1 MAKKKDV
8 TTDNEIFVAQKL
20 AEDELNIN
28 EINKPLEMLDF
39 KSFDNNKD
47 LLDYQQQA
55 LINAFRMLV
64 AYFRDFKENKKEFYA
79 FYQKHYSFAHCDF
92 AKKKLNPLLKS
103 HFKVE
108 NHCVS
113 FENFINRL
121 AFYMATGSGK
131 TIVIIKLVELL
142 SVAIRMGLIPKKNIM
157 FFSANEHLIKQFEKE
172 IEKYNR
178 NKDYF
183 KQIDFK
189 NLKSVTNKDFHH
201 APKNSFIEKIALFY
215 YRADLMSDEESKENL
230 LNYKDYWDN
239 GENYVILDEAHKGNK
254 TESKRQAI
262 FSLLS
267 LKGFLFN
274 FSATFTE
281 ESDLITAVYNL
292 SVGEW
297 VKLGYGKESVLLKKN
312 NLNAFKELKD
322 LNDRE
327 KEIALLKAL
336 LLLGMQKRHQTEG
349 YFYDPLMLVFT
360 HSVNVKNSDAEI
372 FFKTLARVIENDDG
386 SDFLK
391 AKDDLLE
398 ELKNPEFLFSDDKDK
413 GYKVNVFKESLKSMD
428 FKGLKEEVFY
438 ASNGHIEVIIN
449 PKNNQEIAFK
459 LNTSDKVFCLIRIG
473 DITEW
478 ICEKLKSVKVVSK
491 NLSFKEESYFSQI
504 DKSSI
509 NILVGSRTFDTG
521 WDSTRPSVIL
531 FLNIGLDDDAKKLVK
546 QSFGRGVRIESVK
559 NQRQRLAYLDIDEAI
574 KKDLKPNAAMLETL
588 FVIPT
593 NHASLEAI
601 LKIQKESENK
611 GENRGSW
618 REIKLEKTPIKHA
631 LFVPC
636 YRKEQTNALKISPSA
651 SFKMSEKNFKDLK
664 EYFHLMSEK
673 HFILKHEIY
682 DPKDYTLLKEM
693 IQTAHF
699 KKVPTWHYKD
709 LDHMISEIKG
719 KKGYTLLKDL
729 IQTAHFK
736 KVSTWHYKDLDHMI
750 SEIKGKLYP
759 NQKVPKDEFNALD
772 SEKIV
777 HFKRIKVRADKKEE
791 LIQTIQEVKEY
802 APLDKETLRIKIAQ
816 GEIDPYDTEKHKQDK
831 TFKVDEAELLK
842 LKEHYYTPLIKA
854 KNCDWLKHVVKVE
867 SESDFLEELLKIVE
881 TLQENYDFW
890 AFSKIDE
897 HLDNLFIP
905 YFNNA
910 AERKFFPDFIFW
922 LQKGGTQII
931 CFIDPK
937 GSKHTDYEHK
947 ADAYQL
953 FKDKIFNPKN
963 DPNLKIKVVLKF
975 YGDKDDV
982 GERYRD
988 DWIKE
993 GELKDFFL
1001 KQLA

>member
-1 MAKKKDV
+1 MAKKKQEV
-8 TTDNEIFVAQKL
+8 RNNEIFVAQKL
-20 AEDELNIN
+20 AEEELNIN
-28 EINKPLEMLDF
+28 EINEPLEMLDF
-39 KSFDNNKD
+39 KSFDNDKE

-55 LINAFRMLV
+55 LINAFRVLV

-79 FYQKHYSFAHCDF
+79 FYQKHYSFANCDF
-92 AKKKLNPLLKS
+92 AKKKLNHLLKS
-103 HFKVE
+103 YFKVE
-108 NHCVS
+108 NHCVR

-142 SVAIRMGLIPKKNIM
+142 SVAMGMGLIPKKNIM

-178 NKDYF
+178 NKDYS

-189 NLKSVTNKDFHH
+189 NLKSVKNKDFYHS
-201 APKNSFIEKIALFY
+201 PKDSLMKKIALFY

-230 LNYKDYWDN
+230 LNYKDCWDN

-312 NLNAFKELKD
+312 NLSAFKELKD

-336 LLLGMQKRHQTEG
+336 LLLGMQKRYKTEG
-349 YFYDPLMLVFT
+349 YFHDPLMLVFT
-360 HSVNVKNSDAEI
+360 HSVNVENSDAEI
-372 FFKTLARVIENDDG
+372 FFKTLARVIENDDE

-398 ELKNPEFLFSDDKDK
+398 ELKEPEFLFSDGKDQN
-413 GYKVNVFKESLKSMD
+413 YKIEIFKESLKGMD
-428 FKGLKEEVFY
+428 FKGLKEKVFY
-438 ASNGHIEVIIN
+438 ASSGHIEVIIN

-478 ICEKLKSVKVVSK
+478 IHEKLKSVKVVSK

-509 NILVGSRTFDTG
+509 NILVGSRAFDTG

-574 KKDLKPNAAMLETL
+574 KEDLKPNAAMLETL

-601 LKIQKESENK
+601 LKFQKESENG

-651 SFKMSEKNFKDLK
+651 SFKMSEENFKDLK

-682 DPKDYTLLKEM
+682 NPKDYELLKEM
-693 IQTAHF
+693 IQ
-699 KKVPTWHYKD
+699 K
-709 LDHMISEIKG
+709 E
-719 KKGYTLLKDL
+719 
-729 IQTAHFK
+729 HFK
-736 KVSTWHYKDLDHMI
+736 KVSTWHYKDLDYMI

-772 SEKIV
+772 NEKIV
-777 HFKRIKVRADKKEE
+777 HFKRIKVKASKKEA
-791 LIQTIQEVKEY
+791 LMKTIQEVKEY
-802 APLDKETLRIKIAQ
+802 APLDKETLRKKIAQ

-854 KNCDWLKHVVKVE
+854 KNCDWLKHVVKVK
-867 SESDFLEELLKIVE
+867 SESDFLEELLKITE
-881 TLQENYDFW
+881 TLQDNYDFW

-905 YFNNA
+905 YIDNA
-910 AERKFFPDFIFW
+910 TERRFFPDFIFW

-953 FKDKIFNPKN
+953 FEDKVFNPKD

-988 DWIKE
+988 LWIEKGKLE
-993 GELKDFFL
+993 HFFLDLKDWPDFIERG
-1001 KQLA
+1001 

>member
-1 MAKKKDV
+1 MAKKKDL
-8 TTDNEIFVAQKL
+8 TSYNEIFVAQKL
-20 AEDELNIN
+20 AEDELNTN
-28 EINKPLEMLDF
+28 EINEPLERLDF
-39 KSFDNNKD
+39 KSFDSNKE

-64 AYFRDFKENKKEFYA
+64 AYFRDFKGSKKEFYA
-79 FYQKHYSFAHCDF
+79 FYQKHYSFANCDF
-92 AKKKLNPLLKS
+92 THKKLNPLLKS

-108 NHCVS
+108 NKCVS

-157 FFSANEHLIKQFEKE
+157 FFSANENLIKQFEKE

-178 NKDYF
+178 GKDF
-183 KQIDFK
+183 SKQIDFK
-189 NLKSVTNKDFHH
+189 NLKKVTHKDFHR
-201 APKNSFIEKIALFY
+201 APKGFFEKITLFY
-215 YRADLMSDEESKENL
+215 YRADLMNDEESKENL

-254 TESKRQAI
+254 SESKRQAI

-281 ESDLITAVYNL
+281 ESDLITSVYNL

-312 NLNAFKELKD
+312 NLNAFKDLKD

-336 LLLGMQKRHQTEG
+336 LLLGMQKRYKTEG
-349 YFYDPLMLVFT
+349 YFHDPLMLVFT

-386 SDFLK
+386 NDFLK
-391 AKDDLLE
+391 AKEDLLE
-398 ELKNPEFLFSDDKDK
+398 EIKDPEFLFSDDKDQD
-413 GYKVNVFKESLKSMD
+413 YKVKVFKEGLKSMD

-438 ASNGHIEVIIN
+438 ANSGHIEVIIN

-459 LNTSDKVFCLIRIG
+459 LNTSDKVFCLIKIG

-504 DKSSI
+504 DRSSI
-509 NILVGSRTFDTG
+509 NILVGSRTFETG

-574 KKDLKPNAAMLETL
+574 KEKLKPNAAMLETL

-601 LKIQKESENK
+601 LKFQKESENK

-618 REIKLEKTPIKHA
+618 REIKLEKTRIEHA

-636 YRKEQTNALKISPSA
+636 YRKKQTNALKISPSA

-699 KKVPTWHYKD
+699 KKV
-709 LDHMISEIKG
+709 
-719 KKGYTLLKDL
+719 
-729 IQTAHFK
+729 
-736 KVSTWHYKDLDHMI
+736 STWHYKDLDYMI

-772 SEKIV
+772 NEKIV
-777 HFKRIKVRADKKEE
+777 HFKRVKVRADKKEK

-802 APLDKETLRIKIAQ
+802 APLDKETLIKKIAQ

-831 TFKVDEAELLK
+831 TFEVDGAELLK

-854 KNCDWLKHVVKVE
+854 KNCDWLKHVVKVK
-867 SESDFLEELLKIVE
+867 SEIDFLQELQDQETTK
-881 TLQENYDFW
+881 TLQANYDFW

-905 YFNNA
+905 YINNV
-910 AERKFFPDFIFW
+910 AERRFFPDFIFW
-922 LQKGGTQII
+922 LQKGDTQII

-937 GSKHTDYEHK
+937 GITYADYEHK
-947 ADAYQL
+947 ADAYKL

-963 DPNLKIKVVLKF
+963 DPHFKIKKIKVVLKF
-975 YGDKDDV
+975 YGDKDRV
-982 GERYRD
+982 GDNYRD
-988 DWIKE
+988 YWIQK
-993 GELKDFFL
+993 GKLNDFFL
-1001 KQLA
+1001 TLRD

>member
-1 MAKKKDV
+1 MAKKKDL
-8 TTDNEIFVAQKL
+8 TSHNEIFVVQKL
-20 AEDELNIN
+20 AEDELNTN
-28 EINKPLEMLDF
+28 EINEPLERLDF
-39 KSFDNNKD
+39 KSFDSNKE

-64 AYFRDFKENKKEFYA
+64 AYFRDFKGSKKEFYA
-79 FYQKHYSFAHCDF
+79 FYQKHYSFANCDF
-92 AKKKLNPLLKS
+92 AHKKLHPLLKS

-108 NHCVS
+108 NQRVS

-157 FFSANEHLIKQFEKE
+157 FFSANENLIKQFEKE

-178 NKDYF
+178 GKDF
-183 KQIDFK
+183 SKQIDFK
-189 NLKSVTNKDFHH
+189 NLKSITHKDFHR
-201 APKNSFIEKIALFY
+201 APKGFFEKIALFY
-215 YRADLMSDEESKENL
+215 YRADLMNDEESKENL

-254 TESKRQAI
+254 SESKRQAI

-281 ESDLITAVYNL
+281 ESDLITSVYNL

-312 NLNAFKELKD
+312 NLNAFKDLKD

-336 LLLGMQKRHQTEG
+336 LLLGMQKRYKIKG
-349 YFYDPLMLVFT
+349 YFHDPLMLVFT
-360 HSVNVKNSDAEI
+360 HSVNVENSDAEI

-386 SDFLK
+386 NDFSK
-391 AKDDLLE
+391 AKEDLLE
-398 ELKNPEFLFSDDKDK
+398 EIKDPEFLFSDNKDK
-413 GYKVNVFKESLKSMD
+413 NYKVKVFKESLKSMD

-438 ASNGHIEVIIN
+438 ANSGHIEVIIN

-459 LNTSDKVFCLIRIG
+459 LNTSDKVFCLIKIG

-504 DKSSI
+504 DRSSI
-509 NILVGSRTFDTG
+509 NILVGSRTFETG

-601 LKIQKESENK
+601 LTIQKESENGG
-611 GENRGSW
+611 GESRGSW
-618 REIKLEKTPIKHA
+618 REITLEKTPIKHA

-636 YRKEQTNALKISPSA
+636 YRKEPTSILKIPENA

-664 EYFHLMSEK
+664 ECFNLMSEK

-682 DPKDYTLLKEM
+682 DPKDYATLKDM
-693 IQTAHF
+693 IQ
-699 KKVPTWHYKD
+699 
-709 LDHMISEIKG
+709 
-719 KKGYTLLKDL
+719 
-729 IQTAHFK
+729 QAHFK
-736 KVSTWHYKDLDHMI
+736 KVSTWHYKDLDYMI
-750 SEIKGKLYP
+750 AEIKGKLYP

-772 SEKIV
+772 NEKIV
-777 HFKRIKVRADKKEE
+777 HFKKIKVKADKQEA
-791 LIQTIQEVKEY
+791 LIKTIQEVKEH

-816 GEIDPYDTEKHKQDK
+816 GDIDLDDIEKHKQDK
-831 TFKVDEAELLK
+831 TFKVDGAELLK

-854 KNCDWLKHVVKVE
+854 KDCDWLKHVVKVK
-867 SESDFLEELLKIVE
+867 SEIDFLQELQDQETTK

-905 YFNNA
+905 YINDA
-910 AERKFFPDFIFW
+910 TERRFFPDFIFW
-922 LQKGGTQII
+922 LQKGDTQII

-937 GSKHTDYEHK
+937 GITYADYEHK
-947 ADAYQL
+947 ADAYKL
-953 FKDKIFNPKN
+953 FKDKIFSSKNNPHF
-963 DPNLKIKVVLKF
+963 KIKVVLKF
-975 YGDKDDV
+975 YGDKDRV
-982 GERYRD
+982 GDNYRD
-988 DWIKE
+988 YWIQK
-993 GELKDFFL
+993 GKLNDFFL
-1001 KQLA
+1001 TLKD

>member
-1 MAKKKDV
+1 MAKKKDL

-20 AEDELNIN
+20 AEDELNTN
-28 EINKPLEMLDF
+28 EINEPLEMLDF
-39 KSFDNNKD
+39 KSFDSNKE

-55 LINAFRMLV
+55 LINAFRMLA
-64 AYFRDFKENKKEFYA
+64 AYFKDFKGSKKEFYA
-79 FYQKHYSFAHCDF
+79 FYQKHYSFANCDF
-92 AKKKLNPLLKS
+92 TKKKLHPLLKN

-157 FFSANEHLIKQFEKE
+157 FFSANENLIKQFEKE

-178 NKDYF
+178 GKDYF
-183 KQIDFK
+183 KQIGFK
-189 NLKSVTNKDFHH
+189 NLKSVKNEDFFH
-201 APKNSFIEKIALFY
+201 APKIVEQIALFY
-215 YRADLMSDEESKENL
+215 YRADLMNDEESKENL

-254 TESKRQAI
+254 SESKRQAI

-327 KEIALLKAL
+327 KETALLKAL
-336 LLLGMQKRHQTEG
+336 LLLGMQKRYKTEG

-372 FFKTLARVIENDDG
+372 FFKTLARVIENGDE

-391 AKDDLLE
+391 AKEDLLE
-398 ELKNPEFLFSDDKDK
+398 ELMKPEFLFSDGKDK
-413 GYKVNVFKESLKSMD
+413 EKEYKIEVFKESLNRLD
-428 FKGLKEEVFY
+428 FKGLKEAVFY
-438 ASNGHIEVIIN
+438 ASNGYIEVIIN

-478 ICEKLKSVKVVSK
+478 IYEKLKSVKVVSK

-509 NILVGSRTFDTG
+509 NILVGSRAFDTG

-559 NQRQRLAYLDIDEAI
+559 NQRQRLMYLDIDKAI

-588 FVIPT
+588 FVIAT
-593 NHASLEAI
+593 KSESVKAI
-601 LKIQKESENK
+601 LDLKEESSDP
-611 GENRGSW
+611 SW
-618 REIKLEKTPIKHA
+618 CEVELEKTPIEHA
-631 LFVPC
+631 LLCALLP
-636 YRKEQTNALKISPSA
+636 RKI
-651 SFKMSEKNFKDLK
+651 
-664 EYFHLMSEK
+664 H
-673 HFILKHEIY
+673 
-682 DPKDYTLLKEM
+682 
-693 IQTAHF
+693 
-699 KKVPTWHYKD
+699 
-709 LDHMISEIKG
+709 
-719 KKGYTLLKDL
+719 
-729 IQTAHFK
+729 
-736 KVSTWHYKDLDHMI
+736 
-750 SEIKGKLYP
+750 
-759 NQKVPKDEFNALD
+759 
-772 SEKIV
+772 
-777 HFKRIKVRADKKEE
+777 
-791 LIQTIQEVKEY
+791 
-802 APLDKETLRIKIAQ
+802 
-816 GEIDPYDTEKHKQDK
+816 
-831 TFKVDEAELLK
+831 
-842 LKEHYYTPLIKA
+842 
-854 KNCDWLKHVVKVE
+854 
-867 SESDFLEELLKIVE
+867 
-881 TLQENYDFW
+881 
-890 AFSKIDE
+890 
-897 HLDNLFIP
+897 
-905 YFNNA
+905 
-910 AERKFFPDFIFW
+910 
-922 LQKGGTQII
+922 
-931 CFIDPK
+931 
-937 GSKHTDYEHK
+937 
-947 ADAYQL
+947 
-953 FKDKIFNPKN
+953 
-963 DPNLKIKVVLKF
+963 
-975 YGDKDDV
+975 
-982 GERYRD
+982 
-988 DWIKE
+988 
-993 GELKDFFL
+993 
-1001 KQLA
+1001 

>member
-1 MAKKKDV
+1 MAKKKDL

-20 AEDELNIN
+20 AEEELNIN
-28 EINKPLEMLDF
+28 EINEPLEMLDF
-39 KSFDNNKD
+39 KSFDSHKE

-55 LINAFRMLV
+55 LINAFRMLI

-79 FYQKHYSFAHCDF
+79 FYQKHYSFANCDF

-108 NHCVS
+108 NHCVR

-189 NLKSVTNKDFHH
+189 NLKSVKNKDFYH
-201 APKNSFIEKIALFY
+201 APKDFFIEKITLFY

-267 LKGFLFN
+267 QKGFLFN

-336 LLLGMQKRHQTEG
+336 LLLGMQKRYKVEG
-349 YFYDPLMLVFT
+349 YFHDPLMLVFT
-360 HSVNVKNSDAEI
+360 HSVNVENSDAEI
-372 FFKTLARVIENDDG
+372 FFKTLARVIENDDR

-391 AKDDLLE
+391 AKDELLE
-398 ELKNPEFLFSDDKDK
+398 ELKEPEFLFSDDKDK
-413 GYKVNVFKESLKSMD
+413 DYKVKVFKEGLKSMD

-559 NQRQRLAYLDIDEAI
+559 NQRQRLAYLEIDGSI
-574 KKDLKPNAAMLETL
+574 KKALKPNAAMLETL

-601 LKIQKESENK
+601 LKFQKESENG

-673 HFILKHEIY
+673 HFILKHEFY
-682 DPKDYTLLKEM
+682 NPKDYELLKEM
-693 IQTAHF
+693 
-699 KKVPTWHYKD
+699 
-709 LDHMISEIKG
+709 
-719 KKGYTLLKDL
+719 

-736 KVSTWHYKDLDHMI
+736 KVSTWHYKDLDYMI

-772 SEKIV
+772 NEKIV
-777 HFKRIKVRADKKEE
+777 HFKRVKVRADKKEE

-802 APLDKETLRIKIAQ
+802 APLDKETLRMKIAQ
-816 GEIDPYDTEKHKQDK
+816 GEIDIDNIEKHKQDR
-831 TFKVDEAELLK
+831 TFKVDGAELLK

-854 KNCDWLKHVVKVE
+854 KNCDWLKHVVKVK
-867 SESDFLEELLKIVE
+867 SESDFLEELLKITE

-905 YFNNA
+905 YIDNSTG
-910 AERKFFPDFIFW
+910 ERKFFPDFIFW

-937 GSKHTDYEHK
+937 GSKRTDYEHK

-953 FKDKIFNPKN
+953 FKDKIFNPKD

-975 YGDKDDV
+975 YGNKDGV

-988 DWIKE
+988 LWIEKGKLE
-993 GELKDFFL
+993 YFFLDLKD
-1001 KQLA
+1001 

>member
-1 MAKKKDV
+1 MAKKKDL
-8 TTDNEIFVAQKL
+8 TTHNEIFVAQKL
-20 AEDELNIN
+20 AEEELNTN
-28 EINKPLEMLDF
+28 EINEPLERLDF
-39 KSFDNNKD
+39 KSFDSNKE

-64 AYFRDFKENKKEFYA
+64 AYFRDFKGSKKEFYA
-79 FYQKHYSFAHCDF
+79 FYQEHYSFANCDF
-92 AKKKLNPLLKS
+92 TNKKLNHLLKS
-103 HFKVE
+103 HFKVK
-108 NHCVS
+108 NQRMS

-142 SVAIRMGLIPKKNIM
+142 SVAMGMGLIPKKNIM
-157 FFSANEHLIKQFEKE
+157 FFSANENLIKQFEKE

-178 NKDYF
+178 GKDYS

-189 NLKSVTNKDFHH
+189 NLKSVTHKDFHR
-201 APKNSFIEKIALFY
+201 APKDFFEKITLFY
-215 YRADLMSDEESKENL
+215 YRADLMNDEESKENL

-254 TESKRQAI
+254 SESKRQAI

-281 ESDLITAVYNL
+281 ESDLITSVYNL

-297 VKLGYGKESVLLKKN
+297 VKLGYGKESVLLNKN

-336 LLLGMQKRHQTEG
+336 LLLGMQKRYKIKG
-349 YFYDPLMLVFT
+349 YFHDPLMLVFT
-360 HSVNVKNSDAEI
+360 HSVNVENSDAEI
-372 FFKTLARVIENDDG
+372 FFKTLACVIENDDG

-391 AKDDLLE
+391 AKEDLLE
-398 ELKNPEFLFSDDKDK
+398 ELKDPEFLFSDGKDKD
-413 GYKVNVFKESLKSMD
+413 YKVKVFKEGLKSMD

-438 ASNGHIEVIIN
+438 ANSGHIEVIIN

-478 ICEKLKSVKVVSK
+478 IREKLKSVKVVSK

-509 NILVGSRTFDTG
+509 NILVGSRAFDTG

-559 NQRQRLAYLDIDEAI
+559 NQRQRLAYLEIDEAV
-574 KKDLKPNAAMLETL
+574 KDSLKPNAAMLETL
-588 FVIPT
+588 FVIAT
-593 NHASLEAI
+593 KSESVKAI
-601 LKIQKESENK
+601 LDLKEESSDP
-611 GENRGSW
+611 SW
-618 REIKLEKTPIKHA
+618 CEVELEKTPIEHT

-636 YRKEQTNALKISPSA
+636 YQEKSIKATDLESG

-664 EYFHLMSEK
+664 EYFHLMNEK

-682 DPKDYTLLKEM
+682 SPKDYE
-693 IQTAHF
+693 
-699 KKVPTWHYKD
+699 
-709 LDHMISEIKG
+709 
-719 KKGYTLLKDL
+719 LLKDL
-729 IQTAHFK
+729 IQTKRFEIELN
-736 KVSTWHYKDLDHMI
+736 WHYKDLDDLI
-750 SEIKGKLYP
+750 SILKKRLYL

-772 SEKIV
+772 NEKIV
-777 HFKRIKVRADKKEE
+777 HFKRIKVEVGKKEA
-791 LIQTIQEVKEY
+791 LMKTIQEVKEY

-816 GEIDPYDTEKHKQDK
+816 GEIDIDNIDKHKQDR
-831 TFKVDEAELLK
+831 TFKVGDAELLK

-854 KNCDWLKHVVKVE
+854 KNCDWLKHVVNVE
-867 SESDFLEELLKIVE
+867 SEIDFLKELQKTETIK

-905 YFNNA
+905 YFNGA
-910 AERKFFPDFIFW
+910 TERKFFPDFIFW
-922 LQKGGTQII
+922 LQKGDTQII

-937 GSKHTDYEHK
+937 GTEHTSSQRK
-947 ADAYQL
+947 AVWYKKL
-953 FKDKIFNPKN
+953 FKDKVFNPKDN
-963 DPNLKIKVVLKF
+963 PNLKIKVVLKF
-975 YGDKDDV
+975 YGDKDKV
-982 GERYRD
+982 VEGRD
-988 DWIKE
+988 YWIKE
-993 GELKDFFL
+993 GKLEDFFL
-1001 KQLA
+1001 DLKD

>member
-1 MAKKKDV
+1 MAKKKDL

-20 AEDELNIN
+20 AEDELNTNKIN
-28 EINKPLEMLDF
+28 ESLEMLDF
-39 KSFDNNKD
+39 KSFDSNKE

-55 LINAFRMLV
+55 LINAFRMLI

-79 FYQKHYSFAHCDF
+79 FYQERYSFAHCDF

-108 NHCVS
+108 NKCVS

-157 FFSANEHLIKQFEKE
+157 FFSANENLIQQFEKE

-178 NKDYF
+178 NKDYS

-189 NLKSVTNKDFHH
+189 SLKSVKNKDFYH

-215 YRADLMSDEESKENL
+215 YRADLMNDEESKENL

-254 TESKRQAI
+254 SESKRQAI

-267 LKGFLFN
+267 LRGFLFN

-336 LLLGMQKRHQTEG
+336 LLLGMQKRYQTEG
-349 YFYDPLMLVFT
+349 YFHNPLMLVFT

-372 FFKTLARVIENDDG
+372 FFKTLARVIENDDE

-398 ELKNPEFLFSDDKDK
+398 ELEKPEFLFSDGKNQN
-413 GYKVNVFKESLKSMD
+413 YKIEVFKESLNRLD

-459 LNTSDKVFCLIRIG
+459 LNTSDKVFCLIKIG

-478 ICEKLKSVKVVSK
+478 ICEKLKSVKVVSR

-509 NILVGSRTFDTG
+509 NILVGSRTFETG

-559 NQRQRLAYLDIDEAI
+559 NQRQRLAYLDIDEAV

-601 LKIQKESENK
+601 LKFQKESENK

-618 REIKLEKTPIKHA
+618 REIKLEKTPIKHD

-636 YRKEQTNALKISPSA
+636 YRKEQTSILKLPESA
-651 SFKMSEKNFKDLK
+651 SFKMSGENFKDLK

-682 DPKDYTLLKEM
+682 NPKDYAQLKKM
-693 IQTAHF
+693 IQQAHF
-699 KKVPTWHYKD
+699 N
-709 LDHMISEIKG
+709 
-719 KKGYTLLKDL
+719 
-729 IQTAHFK
+729 
-736 KVSTWHYKDLDHMI
+736 KVSTWHYKDLDYMI

-777 HFKRIKVRADKKEE
+777 HFKRVKVKADKKEK
-791 LIQTIQEVKEY
+791 LIQTIQEMKEY
-802 APLDKETLRIKIAQ
+802 TPLDKERTKIAQ
-816 GEIDPYDTEKHKQDK
+816 GEIDPYDTEKHKQDR
-831 TFKVDEAELLK
+831 TFKVDGAELLK
-842 LKEHYYTPLIKA
+842 LKKHYYTPLIKA

-867 SESDFLEELLKIVE
+867 SEIDFLKELQETETIK

-905 YFNNA
+905 YIDNA

-922 LQKGGTQII
+922 LQKSGTQII

-937 GSKHTDYEHK
+937 GTEHTSGLRK
-947 ADAYQL
+947 ADPYKNL

-963 DPNLKIKVVLKF
+963 DPNFKIKVVLKF
-975 YGDKDDV
+975 YGNKDRV
-982 GERYRD
+982 PELYRD
-988 DWIKE
+988 DWIKKGKLE
-993 GELKDFFL
+993 DFFLTL

>member
-1 MAKKKDV
+1 MAKKKDL

-20 AEDELNIN
+20 AEEELDTN
-28 EINKPLEMLDF
+28 EINEPLEMLDF
-39 KSFDNNKD
+39 KSFDNNKE

-79 FYQKHYSFAHCDF
+79 FYQKHYSFANCDF
-92 AKKKLNPLLKS
+92 AKKKLNPLLKNS
-103 HFKVE
+103 FKVE
-108 NHCVS
+108 NGCVK

-142 SVAIRMGLIPKKNIM
+142 SVAIRIGLIPKKNIM
-157 FFSANEHLIKQFEKE
+157 FFSANENLIKQFEKE

-178 NKDYF
+178 GKDYF

-201 APKNSFIEKIALFY
+201 APKGSFIEKIVLFY
-215 YRADLMSDEESKENL
+215 YRADLMNDEESKENL

-254 TESKRQAI
+254 SESKRQAI

-336 LLLGMQKRHQTEG
+336 LLLGMQKRYQTEG

-398 ELKNPEFLFSDDKDK
+398 ELEKPEFLFSDDKDK
-413 GYKVNVFKESLKSMD
+413 DYKVKVFKEGLKSMD

-459 LNTSDKVFCLIRIG
+459 LNTSDKVFCLIKIG

-509 NILVGSRTFDTG
+509 NILVGSRTFETG

-559 NQRQRLAYLDIDEAI
+559 NQRQRLAYLEIDGAI
-574 KKDLKPNAAMLETL
+574 KDSLKPNAAMLETL
-588 FVIPT
+588 FVIAT
-593 NHASLEAI
+593 KSESVKAI
-601 LKIQKESENK
+601 LDLKEESSDP
-611 GENRGSW
+611 SW
-618 REIKLEKTPIKHA
+618 CEVELEKTHIDHA
-631 LFVPC
+631 LLFVPC
-636 YRKEQTNALKISPSA
+636 YQEKSIKATDLQSG

-682 DPKDYTLLKEM
+682 NPKDY
-693 IQTAHF
+693 A
-699 KKVPTWHYKD
+699 
-709 LDHMISEIKG
+709 
-719 KKGYTLLKDL
+719 LLKDL
-729 IQTAHFK
+729 IQTKRFEIELN
-736 KVSTWHYKDLDHMI
+736 WHYKDLDDLI
-750 SEIKGKLYP
+750 SILKKRLYL

-772 SEKIV
+772 NEKIV
-777 HFKRIKVRADKKEE
+777 HFKRIKVKADKKEK

-802 APLDKETLRIKIAQ
+802 APLDKETLRMKIAQ
-816 GEIDPYDTEKHKQDK
+816 GEIDPYDTDKHKQDR
-831 TFKVDEAELLK
+831 TFKVDDAELLK

-867 SESDFLEELLKIVE
+867 SEIDFLKELQKTE
-881 TLQENYDFW
+881 TMKTLQENYDFW

-905 YFNNA
+905 YIDNGA
-910 AERKFFPDFIFW
+910 TERKFFPDFIFW

-937 GSKHTDYEHK
+937 GTEHISSQRK
-947 ADAYQL
+947 AVWYKKL
-953 FKDKIFNPKN
+953 FKDKVFNPKN
-963 DPNLKIKVVLKF
+963 DPHFKIKVVLKF
-975 YGDKDDV
+975 YGDKDKV
-982 GERYRD
+982 VEGRD
-988 DWIKE
+988 YWIKK

>member
-1 MAKKKDV
+1 MAKKKQEV
-8 TTDNEIFVAQKL
+8 RNNEIFVAQKL
-20 AEDELNIN
+20 AEEELNAN
-28 EINKPLEMLDF
+28 EINESLEMLDF
-39 KSFDNNKD
+39 KSFDNNKE

-55 LINAFRMLV
+55 LINAFRMLT

-79 FYQKHYSFAHCDF
+79 FYQKHYSFANCDF

-108 NHCVS
+108 NHCVK

-157 FFSANEHLIKQFEKE
+157 FFSANENLIKQFEKE
-172 IEKYNR
+172 IERYNR
-178 NKDYF
+178 GKDYF

-189 NLKSVTNKDFHH
+189 NLKSVTNKDFYH
-201 APKNSFIEKIALFY
+201 APKNSFIEKIVLFY
-215 YRADLMSDEESKENL
+215 YRADLMNDEESKENL

-254 TESKRQAI
+254 SESKRQAI

-336 LLLGMQKRHQTEG
+336 LLLGMQKRYKVEG

-360 HSVNVKNSDAEI
+360 HSVNVENSDAEI

-413 GYKVNVFKESLKSMD
+413 DYKVKVFKEGLKSMD

-438 ASNGHIEVIIN
+438 ANNGHIEVIIN

-459 LNTSDKVFCLIRIG
+459 LNTSDKVFCLIKIG

-574 KKDLKPNAAMLETL
+574 KKDLKPHAAMLETL
-588 FVIPT
+588 FVIAT
-593 NHASLEAI
+593 KSESVKAI
-601 LKIQKESENK
+601 LDLKEESSDP
-611 GENRGSW
+611 SW
-618 REIKLEKTPIKHA
+618 CEVELEKTPIEHA

-636 YRKEQTNALKISPSA
+636 YQEKSIKATDLQSG

-664 EYFHLMSEK
+664 ECFHLMSEK

-682 DPKDYTLLKEM
+682 NPKDYE
-693 IQTAHF
+693 
-699 KKVPTWHYKD
+699 
-709 LDHMISEIKG
+709 
-719 KKGYTLLKDL
+719 LLKDL
-729 IQTAHFK
+729 IQTKRFEIELN
-736 KVSTWHYKDLDHMI
+736 WHYKDLDELI
-750 SEIKGKLYP
+750 SILKKRLYL

-772 SEKIV
+772 DEKIV
-777 HFKRIKVRADKKEE
+777 HFKRVKVRADKKEK

-802 APLDKETLRIKIAQ
+802 APLDT
-816 GEIDPYDTEKHKQDK
+816 DKHKQDR

-867 SESDFLEELLKIVE
+867 SESDFLEELLKITE

-905 YFNNA
+905 YFNSA
-910 AERKFFPDFIFW
+910 TERRFFPDFIFW
-922 LQKGGTQII
+922 LEKGGTQII

-937 GSKHTDYEHK
+937 GTEHTSSLRK
-947 ADAYQL
+947 AYWYKKL

-975 YGDKDDV
+975 YGDKDKV
-982 GERYRD
+982 VEGRD
-988 DWIKE
+988 LWIKK

>member
-1 MAKKKDV
+1 MAKKKDL

-20 AEDELNIN
+20 AEDELNTN
-28 EINKPLEMLDF
+28 EINEPLERLDF
-39 KSFDNNKD
+39 KSFDNNKE

-55 LINAFRMLV
+55 LINAFRMLI

-79 FYQKHYSFAHCDF
+79 FYQKHYSFANCDF
-92 AKKKLNPLLKS
+92 AKKKLHPLLKS

-157 FFSANEHLIKQFEKE
+157 FFSANENLIKQFEKE

-178 NKDYF
+178 GKDYS
-183 KQIDFK
+183 KQMDFK
-189 NLKSVTNKDFHH
+189 SLKSVKNEDFYH
-201 APKNSFIEKIALFY
+201 APKGSFKDMEKIALFY

-230 LNYKDYWDN
+230 LNYKDCWDN

-312 NLNAFKELKD
+312 DLSAFKELKD

-336 LLLGMQKRHQTEG
+336 LLLGMQKRYQTEG
-349 YFYDPLMLVFT
+349 YFHDPLMLVFT

-391 AKDDLLE
+391 AKEDLLE
-398 ELKNPEFLFSDDKDK
+398 ELKNPEFLFSDGKDKD
-413 GYKVNVFKESLKSMD
+413 YKVKVFKEGLKSMD

-438 ASNGHIEVIIN
+438 ANNGHIEVIIN

-459 LNTSDKVFCLIRIG
+459 LNTSDKVFCLIKIG

-478 ICEKLKSVKVVSK
+478 IYEKLKSVKVVSK

-559 NQRQRLAYLDIDEAI
+559 NQRQRLAYLNIDEAI
-574 KKDLKPNAAMLETL
+574 KKALKPNAAMLETL
-588 FVIPT
+588 FVIAT
-593 NHASLEAI
+593 KSESVEAI
-601 LKIQKESENK
+601 LDFKKESENR
-611 GENRGSW
+611 GEDRGSW
-618 REIKLEKTPIKHA
+618 REIKLEKTRIEHD

-636 YRKEQTNALKISPSA
+636 YRKEQTSITELPENA
-651 SFKMSEKNFKDLK
+651 SFKMSGENFKDLK
-664 EYFHLMSEK
+664 EYFNLMSEK

-682 DPKDYTLLKEM
+682 DSKDY
-693 IQTAHF
+693 A
-699 KKVPTWHYKD
+699 
-709 LDHMISEIKG
+709 
-719 KKGYTLLKDL
+719 LLKDL

-736 KVSTWHYKDLDHMI
+736 KVSTWHYKDLDYMI

-772 SEKIV
+772 NEKIV
-777 HFKRIKVRADKKEE
+777 HFKRVKVKADKKEK

-802 APLDKETLRIKIAQ
+802 APLDKETLRMKIAQ
-816 GEIDPYDTEKHKQDK
+816 GEIDPYDTEKHKQNK
-831 TFKVDEAELLK
+831 TFKVDGAELLK

-867 SESDFLEELLKIVE
+867 SEIDFLKELQETETIK

-905 YFNNA
+905 YIGEHA
-910 AERKFFPDFIFW
+910 TERKFFPDFIFW

-937 GSKHTDYEHK
+937 GTEHTSGIRK
-947 ADAYQL
+947 ADVYKL
-953 FKDKIFNPKN
+953 FKGKVFTPKDNPHFKIQ
-963 DPNLKIKVVLKF
+963 VVLKF
-975 YGDKDDV
+975 YGNKDRVPDD
-982 GERYRD
+982 YRD
-988 DWIKE
+988 YWIKK
-993 GELKDFFL
+993 GKLNDFFL
-1001 KQLA
+1001 TLWPKFIERG

>member
-1 MAKKKDV
+1 MAKKKQGV
-8 TTDNEIFVAQKL
+8 RNNEIFVAQKL
-20 AEDELNIN
+20 AEEELNAN
-28 EINKPLEMLDF
+28 EINDPLEMLDF
-39 KSFDNNKD
+39 KSFDSNKE

-55 LINAFRMLV
+55 LINAFRVLT

-79 FYQKHYSFAHCDF
+79 FYQKHYSFANCDF
-92 AKKKLNPLLKS
+92 AKKKLNHLLKNS
-103 HFKVE
+103 FKVE
-108 NHCVS
+108 NGCVR

-142 SVAIRMGLIPKKNIM
+142 SVAMGMGLIPKKNIM

-178 NKDYF
+178 NKDYS

-189 NLKSVTNKDFHH
+189 NLKSVKNKDFYHS
-201 APKNSFIEKIALFY
+201 PKDFFQKIALFY
-215 YRADLMSDEESKENL
+215 YRADLMSDEKSKENL
-230 LNYKDYWDN
+230 LNYKDCWDN

-267 LKGFLFN
+267 QKGFLFN

-312 NLNAFKELKD
+312 NLSAFKELKD

-336 LLLGMQKRHQTEG
+336 LLLGMQKRYKVEG
-349 YFYDPLMLVFT
+349 YFHDPLMLVFT
-360 HSVNVKNSDAEI
+360 HSVNVENSDAEI
-372 FFKTLARVIENDDG
+372 FFKTLARVIENDDE

-398 ELKNPEFLFSDDKDK
+398 ELRIPEFLFSDGKDQD
-413 GYKVNVFKESLKSMD
+413 YKIKVFKEGLKSMD

-478 ICEKLKSVKVVSK
+478 IHEKLKSVKVVSK

-509 NILVGSRTFDTG
+509 NILVGSRAFDTG

-559 NQRQRLAYLDIDEAI
+559 NQRQRLAYLDIDEAV
-574 KKDLKPNAAMLETL
+574 KDRLKPNAAMLETL

-601 LKIQKESENK
+601 LKFQKESENG

-618 REIKLEKTPIKHA
+618 HEIKLEKTRIEHA

-682 DPKDYTLLKEM
+682 DPKDYALLKEM
-693 IQTAHF
+693 
-699 KKVPTWHYKD
+699 
-709 LDHMISEIKG
+709 
-719 KKGYTLLKDL
+719 

-736 KVSTWHYKDLDHMI
+736 KVSTWHYKDLDYMI

-772 SEKIV
+772 NEKIV
-777 HFKRIKVRADKKEE
+777 HFKRIKVKADKKEK

-802 APLDKETLRIKIAQ
+802 APLDK
-816 GEIDPYDTEKHKQDK
+816 DKQDR
-831 TFKVDEAELLK
+831 TFKVGDAELLK

-854 KNCDWLKHVVKVE
+854 KNCDWLKHVVKVK
-867 SESDFLEELLKIVE
+867 SESDFLEELQKTETIK

-905 YFNNA
+905 YIDNA
-910 AERKFFPDFIFW
+910 TERRFFPDFIFW

-953 FKDKIFNPKN
+953 FEYKVFNPKN

-988 DWIKE
+988 LWIEKGKLE
-993 GELKDFFL
+993 YFFLDLKDQPDL
-1001 KQLA
+1001 IERG

>member
-1 MAKKKDV
+1 MAKKKDL
-8 TTDNEIFVAQKL
+8 TSYNEIFVAQKL
-20 AEDELNIN
+20 AEDELNTN
-28 EINKPLEMLDF
+28 EINESLEMLDF
-39 KSFDNNKD
+39 KSFDSNKE

-55 LINAFRMLV
+55 LINAFRMLT

-79 FYQKHYSFAHCDF
+79 FYQEHYSFANCDF
-92 AKKKLNPLLKS
+92 TNKKLNPLLKS

-108 NHCVS
+108 NHCVR

-178 NKDYF
+178 GKDYF

-189 NLKSVTNKDFHH
+189 SLKSVTNKDFYH

-215 YRADLMSDEESKENL
+215 YRADLMNDEESKENL

-254 TESKRQAI
+254 SESKRQAI

-281 ESDLITAVYNL
+281 ESDLITSVYNL

-312 NLNAFKELKD
+312 NLSAFKDLKD

-336 LLLGMQKRHQTEG
+336 LLLGMQKRYKTEG
-349 YFYDPLMLVFT
+349 YFHDPLMLVFT

-391 AKDDLLE
+391 AKEDLLE
-398 ELKNPEFLFSDDKDK
+398 ELKNPEFLFSANKDK
-413 GYKVNVFKESLKSMD
+413 GYKVKVFKEGLKSMD

-459 LNTSDKVFCLIRIG
+459 LNTSDKIFCLIKIG

-504 DKSSI
+504 DRSSI

-574 KKDLKPNAAMLETL
+574 KENLKPNAAMLETL

-601 LKIQKESENK
+601 LKIQKESENR
-611 GENRGSW
+611 GESRGSW
-618 REIKLEKTPIKHA
+618 REITLEKTPIEHK

-636 YRKEQTNALKISPSA
+636 YRKEPTSILKLSENA

-664 EYFHLMSEK
+664 EYFNLMSEK

-682 DPKDYTLLKEM
+682 DPKDYTQLKKM
-693 IQTAHF
+693 IQ
-699 KKVPTWHYKD
+699 
-709 LDHMISEIKG
+709 
-719 KKGYTLLKDL
+719 
-729 IQTAHFK
+729 QAHFK
-736 KVSTWHYKDLDHMI
+736 KVSTWHYKDLDYMI
-750 SEIKGKLYP
+750 AEIKGKLYP

-777 HFKRIKVRADKKEE
+777 HFKRIKVKASKKEE
-791 LIQTIQEVKEY
+791 LVKKIQEVKEH

-816 GEIDPYDTEKHKQDK
+816 GEIDPYDAEKHKQDK
-831 TFKVDEAELLK
+831 TFKVDGAELLK

-854 KNCDWLKHVVKVE
+854 KDCDWLKHVVKVK
-867 SESDFLEELLKIVE
+867 SESDFLEELLKITE

-897 HLDNLFIP
+897 HLGNLFIP

-910 AERKFFPDFIFW
+910 AERRFFPDFIFW

-947 ADAYQL
+947 ADAYKL
-953 FKDKIFNPKN
+953 FKGKVFTPKDNPHF
-963 DPNLKIKVVLKF
+963 KIKVVLKF
-975 YGDKDDV
+975 YGNKDDV
-982 GERYRD
+982 GDKYKD
-988 DWIKE
+988 DWIQKDK
-993 GELKDFFL
+993 LKDFFL
-1001 KQLA
+1001 TLWPKFIERG

>member
-1 MAKKKDV
+1 MAKKKDL
-8 TTDNEIFVAQKL
+8 TSYNEIFVAQKL
-20 AEDELNIN
+20 AEDELNTN
-28 EINKPLEMLDF
+28 EINEPLERLDF
-39 KSFDNNKD
+39 KSFDNNKE

-64 AYFRDFKENKKEFYA
+64 AYFRDFKGSKKEFYA
-79 FYQKHYSFAHCDF
+79 FYQEHYSFANCDF
-92 AKKKLNPLLKS
+92 TNKKLNPLLKS

-108 NHCVS
+108 NQRVS

-142 SVAIRMGLIPKKNIM
+142 SVAMGMGLIPKKNIM
-157 FFSANEHLIKQFEKE
+157 FFSTNENLIKQFEKE

-178 NKDYF
+178 GKDF
-183 KQIDFK
+183 SKQIDFK
-189 NLKSVTNKDFHH
+189 NLKEITHKDFYR
-201 APKNSFIEKIALFY
+201 APKDFFIKQIALFY
-215 YRADLMSDEESKENL
+215 YRADLMNDEESKENL

-254 TESKRQAI
+254 SESKRQAI

-281 ESDLITAVYNL
+281 ESDLITSVYNL

-312 NLNAFKELKD
+312 NLNAFKDLKD

-336 LLLGMQKRHQTEG
+336 LLLGMQKRYKIEG
-349 YFYDPLMLVFT
+349 YFHDPLMLVFT
-360 HSVNVKNSDAEI
+360 HSVNVENSDAEI

-386 SDFLK
+386 NDFLK
-391 AKDDLLE
+391 AKEDLLE
-398 ELKNPEFLFSDDKDK
+398 EIKDPEFLFSANKDKD
-413 GYKVNVFKESLKSMD
+413 YKVKVFKEGLKSMD

-438 ASNGHIEVIIN
+438 ANNGHIEVIIN

-459 LNTSDKVFCLIRIG
+459 LNTSDKVFCLIKIG

-509 NILVGSRTFDTG
+509 NILVGSRTFETG

-559 NQRQRLAYLDIDEAI
+559 NQRQRLAYLDIDESI

-601 LKIQKESENK
+601 LKIQKESENR
-611 GENRGSW
+611 GESRGSW

-636 YRKEQTNALKISPSA
+636 YRKEPTSILKIPENA

-664 EYFHLMSEK
+664 EYFNLMSEK

-682 DPKDYTLLKEM
+682 DPKDYATLKDM
-693 IQTAHF
+693 IQ
-699 KKVPTWHYKD
+699 KMRV
-709 LDHMISEIKG
+709 
-719 KKGYTLLKDL
+719 
-729 IQTAHFK
+729 K
-736 KVSTWHYKDLDHMI
+736 KVSTWHYKDLDYMI

-772 SEKIV
+772 NEKIV
-777 HFKRIKVRADKKEE
+777 HFKRIKVKADKQEK
-791 LIQTIQEVKEY
+791 LIKTIQEVKEH

-816 GEIDPYDTEKHKQDK
+816 GEIDPYDAEKHKQNK
-831 TFKVDEAELLK
+831 TFKVGDAELLK

-854 KNCDWLKHVVKVE
+854 KDCDWLKHVVKVK
-867 SESDFLEELLKIVE
+867 SEIDFLQELQDQETTK

-897 HLDNLFIP
+897 HLDNVFIP
-905 YFNNA
+905 YINNV
-910 AERKFFPDFIFW
+910 AERRFFPDFIFW
-922 LQKGGTQII
+922 LQKGDTQII

-937 GSKHTDYEHK
+937 GITYADYEHK
-947 ADAYQL
+947 ADAYKL
-953 FKDKIFNPKN
+953 FKNKIFNPKN
-963 DPNLKIKVVLKF
+963 DPHCKIKKIKVVLKF
-975 YGDKDDV
+975 YGDKDRV
-982 GERYRD
+982 GDNYRD
-988 DWIKE
+988 YWIQK
-993 GELKDFFL
+993 GKLNDFFL
-1001 KQLA
+1001 TLKD

>member
-1 MAKKKDV
+1 MAKKKQEV
-8 TTDNEIFVAQKL
+8 RNNEIFVAQKL
-20 AEDELNIN
+20 AEEELNIN
-28 EINKPLEMLDF
+28 EINDPLEMLDF
-39 KSFDNNKD
+39 KSFDNNKE

-55 LINAFRMLV
+55 LINAFRMLT

-79 FYQKHYSFAHCDF
+79 FYQKHYSFANCDF
-92 AKKKLNPLLKS
+92 TKKKLHPLLKN

-189 NLKSVTNKDFHH
+189 NLKSVKNKDFYH
-201 APKNSFIEKIALFY
+201 ASKDFFQKIALFY

-230 LNYKDYWDN
+230 LNYKDCWDN

-312 NLNAFKELKD
+312 DLSAFKELKD

-336 LLLGMQKRHQTEG
+336 LLLGMQKRYQTEG

-360 HSVNVKNSDAEI
+360 HSVNVENSDAEI

-386 SDFLK
+386 NDFLK

-398 ELKNPEFLFSDDKDK
+398 ELRDPEFLFSDGKDQK
-413 GYKVNVFKESLKSMD
+413 YKVEVFKEGLKSMD
-428 FKGLKEEVFY
+428 FKDLKEEVFY
-438 ASNGHIEVIIN
+438 ANNGHIEVIIN

-478 ICEKLKSVKVVSK
+478 IYEKLKSVKVVSK

-559 NQRQRLAYLDIDEAI
+559 NQRQRLAYLNIDEAI

-588 FVIPT
+588 FVIAT
-593 NHASLEAI
+593 KSESVKAI
-601 LKIQKESENK
+601 LDLKEESSDP
-611 GENRGSW
+611 SW
-618 REIKLEKTPIKHA
+618 YEVELEKTPIEHA

-636 YRKEQTNALKISPSA
+636 YQEKCIKATDLESG

-682 DPKDYTLLKEM
+682 NPKD
-693 IQTAHF
+693 
-699 KKVPTWHYKD
+699 
-709 LDHMISEIKG
+709 
-719 KKGYTLLKDL
+719 YTLLKDL
-729 IQTAHFK
+729 IQTKRFEIELN
-736 KVSTWHYKDLDHMI
+736 WHYKDLDDLI
-750 SEIKGKLYP
+750 SILKKRLYL

-772 SEKIV
+772 NEKIV
-777 HFKRIKVRADKKEE
+777 HFKRVKVKADKKEA
-791 LIQTIQEVKEY
+791 LMKAIQEVKEY
-802 APLDKETLRIKIAQ
+802 VPLDKERM
-816 GEIDPYDTEKHKQDK
+816 
-831 TFKVDEAELLK
+831 
-842 LKEHYYTPLIKA
+842 
-854 KNCDWLKHVVKVE
+854 
-867 SESDFLEELLKIVE
+867 
-881 TLQENYDFW
+881 
-890 AFSKIDE
+890 
-897 HLDNLFIP
+897 
-905 YFNNA
+905 
-910 AERKFFPDFIFW
+910 
-922 LQKGGTQII
+922 
-931 CFIDPK
+931 
-937 GSKHTDYEHK
+937 
-947 ADAYQL
+947 
-953 FKDKIFNPKN
+953 
-963 DPNLKIKVVLKF
+963 
-975 YGDKDDV
+975 
-982 GERYRD
+982 
-988 DWIKE
+988 
-993 GELKDFFL
+993 
-1001 KQLA
+1001 

>member
-1 MAKKKDV
+1 MAKKKDL

-20 AEDELNIN
+20 AEDELNTN
-28 EINKPLEMLDF
+28 EINEPLEMLDF
-39 KSFDNNKD
+39 KSFDSNKE

-55 LINAFRMLV
+55 LINAFRVLV

-79 FYQKHYSFAHCDF
+79 FYQKHYSFANCDF
-92 AKKKLNPLLKS
+92 AKKKLNPLLKNS
-103 HFKVE
+103 FKVE
-108 NHCVS
+108 NGCVK

-178 NKDYF
+178 NKDYS

-189 NLKSVTNKDFHH
+189 NLKSVTNKDFYR
-201 APKNSFIEKIALFY
+201 APKDFFQKIALFY

-230 LNYKDYWDN
+230 LNYKDCWDN

-336 LLLGMQKRHQTEG
+336 LLLGMQKRYKTEG
-349 YFYDPLMLVFT
+349 YFHDPLMLVFT
-360 HSVNVKNSDAEI
+360 HSVNVENSDAEI
-372 FFKTLARVIENDDG
+372 FFKTLARVIENDDEG
-386 SDFLK
+386 DFVK

-398 ELKNPEFLFSDDKDK
+398 ELEKPEFLFSDDKDK
-413 GYKVNVFKESLKSMD
+413 GYKVKVFKEGLKSMD

-438 ASNGHIEVIIN
+438 ANNGHIEVIIN

-478 ICEKLKSVKVVSK
+478 IREKLKSVKVVSK

-509 NILVGSRTFDTG
+509 NILVGSRAFDTG

-574 KKDLKPNAAMLETL
+574 KKDLKSNAAMLETL

-601 LKIQKESENK
+601 LKFQKESENG

-682 DPKDYTLLKEM
+682 DPKDYTLLK
-693 IQTAHF
+693 
-699 KKVPTWHYKD
+699 
-709 LDHMISEIKG
+709 
-719 KKGYTLLKDL
+719 DL
-729 IQTAHFK
+729 IQTTHFK
-736 KVSTWHYKDLDHMI
+736 KVSTWHYKDLDYMI

-759 NQKVPKDEFNALD
+759 NQRVPKDEFNALD
-772 SEKIV
+772 DEKIV
-777 HFKRIKVRADKKEE
+777 HFKRIKVKADKKEK

-802 APLDKETLRIKIAQ
+802 AP
-816 GEIDPYDTEKHKQDK
+816 YDTEKHKQNK

-854 KNCDWLKHVVKVE
+854 KNCDWLKHVVKVK
-867 SESDFLEELLKIVE
+867 SESDFLEELLKITE

-910 AERKFFPDFIFW
+910 TERKFFPDFIFW
-922 LQKGGTQII
+922 LQKGGTQFI

-947 ADAYQL
+947 ADAYKL
-953 FKDKIFNPKN
+953 FKDKIFNPKD

-993 GELKDFFL
+993 G
-1001 KQLA
+1001 

>member
-1 MAKKKDV
+1 MAKKKDL

-20 AEDELNIN
+20 AEEELNAN
-28 EINKPLEMLDF
+28 EINDPLEMLDF
-39 KSFDNNKD
+39 KSFDSNKE

-79 FYQKHYSFAHCDF
+79 FYQKHYSFANCDF

-178 NKDYF
+178 SKDYF

-201 APKNSFIEKIALFY
+201 APKGSFIEKITLFY
-215 YRADLMSDEESKENL
+215 YRADLMNDEESKENL

-254 TESKRQAI
+254 SESKRQAI
-262 FSLLS
+262 FSLLA

-312 NLNAFKELKD
+312 NLSAFKELKD

-336 LLLGMQKRHQTEG
+336 LLLSMQKRYQTEG

-372 FFKTLARVIENDDG
+372 FFKTLARVIENDDE

-391 AKDDLLE
+391 AKEDLLE
-398 ELKNPEFLFSDDKDK
+398 ELMKPEFLFSDNKDKD
-413 GYKVNVFKESLKSMD
+413 YKVQVFKEGLKSMD

-438 ASNGHIEVIIN
+438 ANNGHIEVIIN

-459 LNTSDKVFCLIRIG
+459 LNTSDKVFCLIKIG

-478 ICEKLKSVKVVSK
+478 IYEKLKSVKVVSK

-509 NILVGSRTFDTG
+509 NILVGSRTFETG

-531 FLNIGLDDDAKKLVK
+531 FLNIGLDDDAKKFVK

-559 NQRQRLAYLDIDEAI
+559 NQRQRLAYLEIDESI
-574 KKDLKPNAAMLETL
+574 KKALKPNAAMLETL

-601 LKIQKESENK
+601 LKFQKESENRGK
-611 GENRGSW
+611 DRGSW
-618 REIKLEKTPIKHA
+618 REIKLEETPIEHA

-636 YRKEQTNALKISPSA
+636 YRKEPTSMLELPENAW
-651 SFKMSEKNFKDLK
+651 FKMSGENFKDLK
-664 EYFHLMSEK
+664 EYFNLMSEK

-682 DPKDYTLLKEM
+682 DPKDYAQLKRM
-693 IQTAHF
+693 IQEAR
-699 KKVPTWHYKD
+699 
-709 LDHMISEIKG
+709 
-719 KKGYTLLKDL
+719 
-729 IQTAHFK
+729 FK
-736 KVSTWHYKDLDHMI
+736 KVSTWHYKDLDYMI

-772 SEKIV
+772 NEKIV
-777 HFKRIKVRADKKEE
+777 HFKRIKVKASKKEE
-791 LIQTIQEVKEY
+791 LVKKIQEVKEY
-802 APLDKETLRIKIAQ
+802 APLDKETLRKKIAQ

-831 TFKVDEAELLK
+831 TFEVDGAELLK

-854 KNCDWLKHVVKVE
+854 KNCDWLKHVVKVK
-867 SESDFLEELLKIVE
+867 SESDFLEELLKITE

-910 AERKFFPDFIFW
+910 AERRFFPDFIFW

-947 ADAYQL
+947 ADAYKL

-963 DPNLKIKVVLKF
+963 DPHCKIKKIKVVLKF
-975 YGDKDDV
+975 YGNKDDV
-982 GERYRD
+982 GDKYKD
-988 DWIKE
+988 DWIQKDK
-993 GELKDFFL
+993 LKDFFSDL
-1001 KQLA
+1001 IA

>member
-1 MAKKKDV
+1 MAKKKDL
-8 TTDNEIFVAQKL
+8 TSYNEIFVAQKL
-20 AEDELNIN
+20 AEWELNTN
-28 EINKPLEMLDF
+28 EINEPLERLDL
-39 KSFDNNKD
+39 KSFDSNKE

-79 FYQKHYSFAHCDF
+79 FYQKHYSFANCDF
-92 AKKKLNPLLKS
+92 TNKKLNSLLKS

-108 NHCVS
+108 NKCVS

-142 SVAIRMGLIPKKNIM
+142 SVAMGMGLIPKKNIM
-157 FFSANEHLIKQFEKE
+157 FFSANENLIKQFEKE

-178 NKDYF
+178 GKDF
-183 KQIDFK
+183 SKQIDFK
-189 NLKSVTNKDFHH
+189 NLKSITHKDFHR
-201 APKNSFIEKIALFY
+201 APKDFFEKIALFY
-215 YRADLMSDEESKENL
+215 YRADLMNDEESKENL

-254 TESKRQAI
+254 SESKRQAI

-281 ESDLITAVYNL
+281 ESDLITSVYNL

-312 NLNAFKELKD
+312 NLNAFKNSKD

-336 LLLGMQKRHQTEG
+336 LLLGMQKRYKTEG
-349 YFYDPLMLVFT
+349 YFHDPLMLVFT

-372 FFKTLARVIENDDG
+372 FFKTLVRVIENDDG
-386 SDFLK
+386 NDFSK
-391 AKDDLLE
+391 AKEDLLE
-398 ELKNPEFLFSDDKDK
+398 ELKDPEFLFSANKDKD
-413 GYKVNVFKESLKSMD
+413 YKVKVFKEGLKSMD

-504 DKSSI
+504 DRSSI
-509 NILVGSRTFDTG
+509 NILVGSRTFETG

-546 QSFGRGVRIESVK
+546 QSFGRGVRIEGVK

-601 LKIQKESENK
+601 LTIQKESENR

-618 REIKLEKTPIKHA
+618 REIKLEKTPIKHD

-636 YRKEQTNALKISPSA
+636 YRKEPTSILKIPENA

-664 EYFHLMSEK
+664 EYFNLMSEK

-682 DPKDYTLLKEM
+682 NPKDYAMLKDM
-693 IQTAHF
+693 IQ
-699 KKVPTWHYKD
+699 K
-709 LDHMISEIKG
+709 
-719 KKGYTLLKDL
+719 
-729 IQTAHFK
+729 AHFK
-736 KVSTWHYKDLDHMI
+736 KVSTWHYKDLDYMI
-750 SEIKGKLYP
+750 AEIKGKLYP

-772 SEKIV
+772 NEKIV
-777 HFKRIKVRADKKEE
+777 HFKRIKVKADKQEA
-791 LIQTIQEVKEY
+791 LIKTIQKVKEH

-816 GEIDPYDTEKHKQDK
+816 GEIDPYDTEKHKQGK
-831 TFKVDEAELLK
+831 TFKVDGAELLK

-854 KNCDWLKHVVKVE
+854 KDCDWLKHVVKVK
-867 SESDFLEELLKIVE
+867 SEIDFLQELQDQETIK
-881 TLQENYDFW
+881 TLQANYDFW

-905 YFNNA
+905 YINDA
-910 AERKFFPDFIFW
+910 TERHFFPDFIFW
-922 LQKGGTQII
+922 LQKGDTQII

-937 GSKHTDYEHK
+937 GTIISDYQHK
-947 ADAYQL
+947 ADAYKL

-963 DPNLKIKVVLKF
+963 DPHFKIKKIKVVLKF
-975 YGDKDDV
+975 YGDKDRV
-982 GERYRD
+982 GDNYRD
-988 DWIKE
+988 YWIQK
-993 GELKDFFL
+993 GKLNDFFL
-1001 KQLA
+1001 TLKD

>member
-1 MAKKKDV
+1 MAKKKDL

-20 AEDELNIN
+20 AEDELNTNKIN
-28 EINKPLEMLDF
+28 EPLERLDF
-39 KSFDNNKD
+39 KSFDNNKE

-55 LINAFRMLV
+55 LINAFRMLI

-108 NHCVS
+108 NGCVR

-178 NKDYF
+178 SKDYF

-189 NLKSVTNKDFHH
+189 SLKSVTNKDFYH
-201 APKNSFIEKIALFY
+201 APKDFLMKKIALFY
-215 YRADLMSDEESKENL
+215 YRADLMNDEESKENL

-336 LLLGMQKRHQTEG
+336 LLLGMQKRYQTEG

-372 FFKTLARVIENDDG
+372 FFKTLARVIENDDR

-391 AKDDLLE
+391 AKEDLLE

-413 GYKVNVFKESLKSMD
+413 DYKVKVFKEGLNDLD

-459 LNTSDKVFCLIRIG
+459 LNTSDKVFCLIKIG

-509 NILVGSRTFDTG
+509 NILVGSRTFETG

-601 LKIQKESENK
+601 LKFQKESENK

-618 REIKLEKTPIKHA
+618 REIKLEKTRIEHA

-636 YRKEQTNALKISPSA
+636 YRKEQTNALKLPESA

-682 DPKDYTLLKEM
+682 NPKDYE
-693 IQTAHF
+693 
-699 KKVPTWHYKD
+699 
-709 LDHMISEIKG
+709 
-719 KKGYTLLKDL
+719 LLKDM
-729 IQTAHFK
+729 IQKEHFK
-736 KVSTWHYKDLDHMI
+736 KVSTWHYKDLDYMI

-772 SEKIV
+772 NEKIV
-777 HFKRIKVRADKKEE
+777 HFKRIKVKADKKEE
-791 LIQTIQEVKEY
+791 LVKTIQEVKEY
-802 APLDKETLRIKIAQ
+802 APLDKERIKIAQ
-816 GEIDPYDTEKHKQDK
+816 GESDPYDTEKHKQDR
-831 TFKVDEAELLK
+831 TFKVDDAELLK

-854 KNCDWLKHVVKVE
+854 KNCDWLKHVVKVK
-867 SESDFLEELLKIVE
+867 SESDFLEELLKITE

-910 AERKFFPDFIFW
+910 AERRFFPDFIFW
-922 LQKGGTQII
+922 LEKGGTQII

-947 ADAYQL
+947 ADAYKL
-953 FKDKIFNPKN
+953 FEDKVFNPKDN
-963 DPNLKIKVVLKF
+963 PNLKIKVVLKF
-975 YGDKDDV
+975 YGNKDDV

-988 DWIKE
+988 LWIEKGKLE
-993 GELKDFFL
+993 DFFL
-1001 KQLA
+1001 TLIGLTY

>member
-1 MAKKKDV
+1 MAKKKDL
-8 TTDNEIFVAQKL
+8 TTHNEIFVAQKL
-20 AEDELNIN
+20 AEDELNTN
-28 EINKPLEMLDF
+28 EINEPLERLDF
-39 KSFDNNKD
+39 KSFDNNKE

-79 FYQKHYSFAHCDF
+79 FYQEHYSFANCDF
-92 AKKKLNPLLKS
+92 TNKKLNHLLKS
-103 HFKVE
+103 HFKVK
-108 NHCVS
+108 NQRVS

-142 SVAIRMGLIPKKNIM
+142 SVAMGMGLIPKKNIM
-157 FFSANEHLIKQFEKE
+157 FFSANENLIKQFEKE

-178 NKDYF
+178 GKDF
-183 KQIDFK
+183 SKQIDFK
-189 NLKSVTNKDFHH
+189 NFKEVTHKDFHR
-201 APKNSFIEKIALFY
+201 APKDFFEKITLFY
-215 YRADLMSDEESKENL
+215 YRADLMNDEESKENL

-254 TESKRQAI
+254 SESKRQAI

-281 ESDLITAVYNL
+281 ESDLITSVYNL

-312 NLNAFKELKD
+312 NLNAFKDLKD

-336 LLLGMQKRHQTEG
+336 LLLGMQKRYKTEG
-349 YFYDPLMLVFT
+349 YFHDPLMLVFT
-360 HSVNVKNSDAEI
+360 HSVNVENSDAEI

-386 SDFLK
+386 SDFVK
-391 AKDDLLE
+391 AKEDLLE
-398 ELKNPEFLFSDDKDK
+398 EIKDPEFLFSGNKDKD
-413 GYKVNVFKESLKSMD
+413 YKVKVFKEGLKGMD

-438 ASNGHIEVIIN
+438 ANSGHIEVIIN

-459 LNTSDKVFCLIRIG
+459 LNTSDKVFCLIKIG

-478 ICEKLKSVKVVSK
+478 IYEKLKSVKVVSK

-509 NILVGSRTFDTG
+509 NILVGSRTFETG

-559 NQRQRLAYLDIDEAI
+559 NQRQRLAYLEIDGAI
-574 KKDLKPNAAMLETL
+574 KENLKPNAAMLETL

-601 LKIQKESENK
+601 LKIQKESENR
-611 GENRGSW
+611 GESRGSW

-636 YRKEQTNALKISPSA
+636 YRKEPTSVLELPENA

-664 EYFHLMSEK
+664 EYFNLMSEK
-673 HFILKHEIY
+673 HFILKHGIY
-682 DPKDYTLLKEM
+682 DPKDYAMLKDM
-693 IQTAHF
+693 IQ
-699 KKVPTWHYKD
+699 K
-709 LDHMISEIKG
+709 
-719 KKGYTLLKDL
+719 
-729 IQTAHFK
+729 AHFK
-736 KVSTWHYKDLDHMI
+736 KVSTWHYKDLDYMI

-772 SEKIV
+772 NEKIV
-777 HFKRIKVRADKKEE
+777 HFKRIKVKADKEE
-791 LIQTIQEVKEY
+791 ALIKTIQEVKEH
-802 APLDKETLRIKIAQ
+802 APLDKETLRIKIPQ
-816 GEIDPYDTEKHKQDK
+816 GEIDPYDAEKHKQNK
-831 TFKVDEAELLK
+831 TFEVDGAELLK

-854 KNCDWLKHVVKVE
+854 KNCDWLKHVVKVK
-867 SESDFLEELLKIVE
+867 SESDFLEELLKITE

-897 HLDNLFIP
+897 HLDHLFIP

-922 LQKGGTQII
+922 LQKSGTQII

-937 GSKHTDYEHK
+937 GIKISDYQHK
-947 ADAYQL
+947 ADAYKL
-953 FKDKIFNPKN
+953 FKDKVFSSKD
-963 DPNLKIKVVLKF
+963 DPNFKIKVVLKF
-975 YGDKDDV
+975 YGDKDEVAD
-982 GERYRD
+982 GYRD
-988 DWIKE
+988 YWIKKGKLE
-993 GELKDFFL
+993 DFFL

>member
-1 MAKKKDV
+1 MAKKKQEV
-8 TTDNEIFVAQKL
+8 RNNEIFVAQKL
-20 AEDELNIN
+20 AEDELNTN
-28 EINKPLEMLDF
+28 EINDPLEMLDF
-39 KSFDNNKD
+39 KSFDNNKE

-55 LINAFRMLV
+55 LINAFRMLT

-79 FYQKHYSFAHCDF
+79 FYQKHYSFANCDF
-92 AKKKLNPLLKS
+92 TKKKLHPLLKN

-189 NLKSVTNKDFHH
+189 NLKSVKNKDFYH
-201 APKNSFIEKIALFY
+201 ASKDFFQKIALFY

-230 LNYKDYWDN
+230 LNYKDCWDN

-312 NLNAFKELKD
+312 DLSAFKELKD

-336 LLLGMQKRHQTEG
+336 LLLGMQKRYQTEG
-349 YFYDPLMLVFT
+349 YFHDPLMLVFT
-360 HSVNVKNSDAEI
+360 HSVNVENSDAEI

-386 SDFLK
+386 NDFLK

-398 ELKNPEFLFSDDKDK
+398 ELRDPEFLFSDNKDKDD
-413 GYKVNVFKESLKSMD
+413 KVRVFKEGLKSMD
-428 FKGLKEEVFY
+428 FKDLKEEVFY
-438 ASNGHIEVIIN
+438 ANNGHIEVIIN

-478 ICEKLKSVKVVSK
+478 IYKKLKSVKVVSK

-559 NQRQRLAYLDIDEAI
+559 NQRQRLAYLNIDEAI

-588 FVIPT
+588 FVIAT
-593 NHASLEAI
+593 KSESVKAI
-601 LKIQKESENK
+601 LDLKEESSDP
-611 GENRGSW
+611 SW
-618 REIKLEKTPIKHA
+618 YEVELEKTPIEHA

-636 YRKEQTNALKISPSA
+636 YQEKCIKATDLESG

-682 DPKDYTLLKEM
+682 NPKD
-693 IQTAHF
+693 
-699 KKVPTWHYKD
+699 
-709 LDHMISEIKG
+709 
-719 KKGYTLLKDL
+719 YTLLKDL
-729 IQTAHFK
+729 IQTKRFEIELN
-736 KVSTWHYKDLDHMI
+736 WHYKDLDDLI
-750 SEIKGKLYP
+750 SILKKRLYL

-772 SEKIV
+772 NEKIV
-777 HFKRIKVRADKKEE
+777 HFKRVKVKADKKEA
-791 LIQTIQEVKEY
+791 LMKAIQEVKEY
-802 APLDKETLRIKIAQ
+802 VPLDKETLRMKIAQ
-816 GEIDPYDTEKHKQDK
+816 GEIDPYDTDKHKQDR
-831 TFKVDEAELLK
+831 TFKVGDAELLK

-854 KNCDWLKHVVKVE
+854 KNCDWLKHVVKVK
-867 SESDFLEELLKIVE
+867 SESDFLEELLKITE

-905 YFNNA
+905 YIDNGA
-910 AERKFFPDFIFW
+910 TERKFFPDFIFW

-953 FKDKIFNPKN
+953 FKDKIFNPKD
-963 DPNLKIKVVLKF
+963 DPHFKIKVVLKF
-975 YGDKDDV
+975 YGNKDDV

>member
-1 MAKKKDV
+1 MAKKKDL
-8 TTDNEIFVAQKL
+8 TSYNEIFVAQKL
-20 AEDELNIN
+20 AEEELNTN
-28 EINKPLEMLDF
+28 EINEPLERLDF
-39 KSFDNNKD
+39 KSFDDNKE

-64 AYFRDFKENKKEFYA
+64 AYFRDFKGSKKEFYA
-79 FYQKHYSFAHCDF
+79 FYQEHYSFANCDF
-92 AKKKLNPLLKS
+92 TNKKLNPLLKS

-142 SVAIRMGLIPKKNIM
+142 SVAMGMGLIPKKNIM
-157 FFSANEHLIKQFEKE
+157 FFSANENLIKQFEKE

-178 NKDYF
+178 GKDF
-183 KQIDFK
+183 SKQIDFK
-189 NLKSVTNKDFHH
+189 NLKSITHKDFHR
-201 APKNSFIEKIALFY
+201 APKGFFEKIALFY
-215 YRADLMSDEESKENL
+215 YRADLMNDEESKENL

-254 TESKRQAI
+254 SESKRQAI

-281 ESDLITAVYNL
+281 ESDLITSVYNL

-312 NLNAFKELKD
+312 NLNAFKDSKD

-336 LLLGMQKRHQTEG
+336 LLLGMQKRYKVEG

-360 HSVNVKNSDAEI
+360 HSVNVENSDAEI

-386 SDFLK
+386 NDFLK
-391 AKDDLLE
+391 AKEDLLE
-398 ELKNPEFLFSDDKDK
+398 EIKDPEFLFSANKDKD
-413 GYKVNVFKESLKSMD
+413 YKVKVFKEGLKSMD

-438 ASNGHIEVIIN
+438 ANSGHIEVIIN

-459 LNTSDKVFCLIRIG
+459 LNTSDKVFCLIKIG

-504 DKSSI
+504 DRSSI
-509 NILVGSRTFDTG
+509 NILVGSRTFETG

-546 QSFGRGVRIESVK
+546 QSFGRGVRIESLK

-601 LKIQKESENK
+601 LKIQKESENR
-611 GENRGSW
+611 GESRGSW

-636 YRKEQTNALKISPSA
+636 YKKEPTSILDLPENA

-664 EYFHLMSEK
+664 ECFNLMSEK

-682 DPKDYTLLKEM
+682 DPKDYKQLKKM
-693 IQTAHF
+693 IQ
-699 KKVPTWHYKD
+699 K
-709 LDHMISEIKG
+709 E
-719 KKGYTLLKDL
+719 
-729 IQTAHFK
+729 HFK
-736 KVSTWHYKDLDHMI
+736 KVSTWHYKDLDYMI

-772 SEKIV
+772 NEKIV
-777 HFKRIKVRADKKEE
+777 HFKRIKVKADKQEE
-791 LIQTIQEVKEY
+791 LIKTIQEVKEH
-802 APLDKETLRIKIAQ
+802 APLDKETLRKKIAQ

-831 TFKVDEAELLK
+831 TFEVDGAELLK

-854 KNCDWLKHVVKVE
+854 KDCDWLKHVVKVK
-867 SESDFLEELLKIVE
+867 SEIDFLQELQDQE
-881 TLQENYDFW
+881 TTKMLQENYDFW

-910 AERKFFPDFIFW
+910 AERRFFPDFIFW
-922 LQKGGTQII
+922 LQKGDTQII

-937 GSKHTDYEHK
+937 GNKHTDYEHK
-947 ADAYQL
+947 ADAYKL
-953 FKDKIFNPKN
+953 FKDRVFNPKD
-963 DPNLKIKVVLKF
+963 DPHFKIKVVLKF
-975 YGDKDDV
+975 YGDKDKV
-982 GERYRD
+982 GDNYRD
-988 DWIKE
+988 YWIQK
-993 GELKDFFL
+993 GKLNDFFL
-1001 KQLA
+1001 TLKD

>member
-1 MAKKKDV
+1 MAKKKDL
-8 TTDNEIFVAQKL
+8 TSYNEIFVAQKL
-20 AEDELNIN
+20 AEDELNTN
-28 EINKPLEMLDF
+28 EINEPLEMLDF
-39 KSFDNNKD
+39 KSFDSNKE

-55 LINAFRMLV
+55 LINAFRMLA
-64 AYFRDFKENKKEFYA
+64 AYFKDFKGSKKEFYA
-79 FYQKHYSFAHCDF
+79 FYQKHYSFANCDF
-92 AKKKLNPLLKS
+92 TKKKLHPLLKN

-142 SVAIRMGLIPKKNIM
+142 SVAMRMGLIPKKNIM
-157 FFSANEHLIKQFEKE
+157 FFSANENLIKQFEKE

-178 NKDYF
+178 GKDYS
-183 KQIDFK
+183 KQMDFK
-189 NLKSVTNKDFHH
+189 NLKSVKNEDFFH
-201 APKNSFIEKIALFY
+201 APKIVEQITLFY
-215 YRADLMSDEESKENL
+215 YRADLMNDEESKENL
-230 LNYKDYWDN
+230 LNYKDCWDN

-254 TESKRQAI
+254 SESKRQAI
-262 FSLLS
+262 FSLLA

-281 ESDLITAVYNL
+281 ESDLITSVYNL

-312 NLNAFKELKD
+312 NLSAFKELKD

-336 LLLGMQKRHQTEG
+336 LLLAMQKRYKTEG
-349 YFYDPLMLVFT
+349 YFHDPLMLVFT

-372 FFKTLARVIENDDG
+372 FFKTLAHVIENDDE

-391 AKDDLLE
+391 AKEDLLE
-398 ELKNPEFLFSDDKDK
+398 ELMKPEFLFSDDKDK
-413 GYKVNVFKESLKSMD
+413 DDKVRVFKEGLKSMD

-438 ASNGHIEVIIN
+438 ANNGHIEVIIN

-478 ICEKLKSVKVVSK
+478 IYEKLKSVKVVSK

-509 NILVGSRTFDTG
+509 NILVGSRTFETG

-531 FLNIGLDDDAKKLVK
+531 FLNIGLDDDAKKFVK

-559 NQRQRLAYLDIDEAI
+559 NQRQRLAYLEIDPSIKEA
-574 KKDLKPNAAMLETL
+574 LKPNAAMLETL
-588 FVIPT
+588 FVIAT
-593 NHASLEAI
+593 KSESVEAI
-601 LKIQKESENK
+601 LTIQKESENG

-618 REIKLEKTPIKHA
+618 REIKLEKTRIEHA

-636 YRKEQTNALKISPSA
+636 YRKEPTSMLELPENV
-651 SFKMSEKNFKDLK
+651 SFKMSEKNFKDLQ
-664 EYFHLMSEK
+664 EYFNFMSEK

-682 DPKDYTLLKEM
+682 DPKDYAQLKRM
-693 IQTAHF
+693 IQ
-699 KKVPTWHYKD
+699 K
-709 LDHMISEIKG
+709 
-719 KKGYTLLKDL
+719 
-729 IQTAHFK
+729 AHFK
-736 KVSTWHYKDLDHMI
+736 KVSTWHYKDLDYMI

-777 HFKRIKVRADKKEE
+777 HFKRIKVKADKKEE
-791 LIQTIQEVKEY
+791 LVKKIQEVKEY

-816 GEIDPYDTEKHKQDK
+816 GEIDPYDTEKHKQDR

-854 KNCDWLKHVVKVE
+854 KNCDWLKHVVKVK
-867 SESDFLEELLKIVE
+867 SESDFLEELLKITE

-897 HLDNLFIP
+897 HLDHLFIP
-905 YFNNA
+905 YIDNA
-910 AERKFFPDFIFW
+910 TERRFFPDFIFW

-947 ADAYQL
+947 ADAYKL
-953 FKDKIFNPKN
+953 FKDKIFNPKD

-975 YGDKDDV
+975 YGNKDDV
-982 GERYRD
+982 GEKYRD
-988 DWIKE
+988 YWIQKDK
-993 GELKDFFL
+993 LKDFFL
-1001 KQLA
+1001 TLWPKFIERG

>member
-1 MAKKKDV
+1 MAKKKDL

-20 AEDELNIN
+20 AEEELDTN
-28 EINKPLEMLDF
+28 EINEPLEMLDF
-39 KSFDNNKD
+39 KSFDNNKE

-79 FYQKHYSFAHCDF
+79 FYQKHYSFANCDF
-92 AKKKLNPLLKS
+92 AKKKLNPLLKNS
-103 HFKVE
+103 FKVE
-108 NHCVS
+108 NGCVK

-178 NKDYF
+178 GKDYS

-189 NLKSVTNKDFHH
+189 NLKSVTNKDFYH
-201 APKNSFIEKIALFY
+201 APKGSFIEKIALFY
-215 YRADLMSDEESKENL
+215 YRADLMNDEESKENL

-254 TESKRQAI
+254 SESKRQAI

-336 LLLGMQKRHQTEG
+336 LLLGMQKRYRKEG

-372 FFKTLARVIENDDG
+372 FFKTLARVIENDDE

-413 GYKVNVFKESLKSMD
+413 DYKVNVFKEGLKSMD

-438 ASNGHIEVIIN
+438 ASNGYIEVIIN

-478 ICEKLKSVKVVSK
+478 IREKLKSVKVVSK

-509 NILVGSRTFDTG
+509 NILVGSRAFDTG

-574 KKDLKPNAAMLETL
+574 KDKLKPNAAMLETL

-601 LKIQKESENK
+601 LKFQKESENK

-618 REIKLEKTPIKHA
+618 REIKLEKTRIEHA

-651 SFKMSEKNFKDLK
+651 SFKMSGENFKDLK

-682 DPKDYTLLKEM
+682 NPKDYTLLKEM

-699 KKVPTWHYKD
+699 KKV
-709 LDHMISEIKG
+709 
-719 KKGYTLLKDL
+719 
-729 IQTAHFK
+729 
-736 KVSTWHYKDLDHMI
+736 STWHYKDLDYMI

-777 HFKRIKVRADKKEE
+777 HFKRIKVKADKKEE
-791 LIQTIQEVKEY
+791 LVKKIQEVKEY
-802 APLDKETLRIKIAQ
+802 APLDKERKKIAQ
-816 GEIDPYDTEKHKQDK
+816 GEIDPYDTEKHKQNK
-831 TFKVDEAELLK
+831 TFKVDDAELLK

-854 KNCDWLKHVVKVE
+854 KNCDWLKHVVKVK
-867 SESDFLEELLKIVE
+867 SESDFLEELLKITE

-890 AFSKIDE
+890 AFSKIDD

-905 YFNNA
+905 YIDNGA
-910 AERKFFPDFIFW
+910 TERKFFPDFIFW
-922 LQKGGTQII
+922 LEKGGTQII

-953 FKDKIFNPKN
+953 FKDKIFNPKDN
-963 DPNLKIKVVLKF
+963 PNLKIKVVLKF
-975 YGDKDDV
+975 YGNKDDV

>member
-1 MAKKKDV
+1 MAKKKDL

-20 AEDELNIN
+20 AEDELNTN
-28 EINKPLEMLDF
+28 EINEPLERLDF
-39 KSFDNNKD
+39 KSFDSNKE

-79 FYQKHYSFAHCDF
+79 FYQEHYSFANCDF
-92 AKKKLNPLLKS
+92 THKKLNHLLKS
-103 HFKVE
+103 HFKVK
-108 NHCVS
+108 NQRVS

-157 FFSANEHLIKQFEKE
+157 FFSANENLIKQFEKE

-178 NKDYF
+178 GKDF
-183 KQIDFK
+183 SKQIDFK
-189 NLKSVTNKDFHH
+189 NLKSVTHKDFHR
-201 APKNSFIEKIALFY
+201 APKGFFEKIALFY
-215 YRADLMSDEESKENL
+215 YRADLMNDEESKENL

-254 TESKRQAI
+254 SESKRQAI

-312 NLNAFKELKD
+312 DLKAFKELKD

-336 LLLGMQKRHQTEG
+336 LLLGMQKRYKTEG
-349 YFYDPLMLVFT
+349 YFHDPLMLVFT
-360 HSVNVKNSDAEI
+360 HSVNVENSDAEI

-386 SDFLK
+386 NDFLK
-391 AKDDLLE
+391 AKEDLLE
-398 ELKNPEFLFSDDKDK
+398 EIKKPEFLFSDGKDKD
-413 GYKVNVFKESLKSMD
+413 YKVKVFKEGLKSMD
-428 FKGLKEEVFY
+428 FKSLKEEVFY
-438 ASNGHIEVIIN
+438 ANSGHIEVIIN

-459 LNTSDKVFCLIRIG
+459 LNTSDKVFCLIKIG

-478 ICEKLKSVKVVSK
+478 IHEKLKSVKVVSK

-509 NILVGSRTFDTG
+509 NILVGSRTFETG

-559 NQRQRLAYLDIDEAI
+559 NQRQRLAYLETDEAI
-574 KKDLKPNAAMLETL
+574 KKALKPNAAMLETL

-593 NHASLEAI
+593 NHASLDAI
-601 LKIQKESENK
+601 LNFQKESENK
-611 GENRGSW
+611 GESRCSW
-618 REIKLEKTPIKHA
+618 REIKLEKTPIKHK

-636 YRKEQTNALKISPSA
+636 YRKEPTSITELPENA
-651 SFKMSEKNFKDLK
+651 SFKMSGENFKDLK
-664 EYFHLMSEK
+664 ECFNLMSEK

-682 DPKDYTLLKEM
+682 DPKDYEQLKKM
-693 IQTAHF
+693 IQ
-699 KKVPTWHYKD
+699 K
-709 LDHMISEIKG
+709 ER
-719 KKGYTLLKDL
+719 
-729 IQTAHFK
+729 FK
-736 KVSTWHYKDLDHMI
+736 KVSTWHYKDLDYMI

-759 NQKVPKDEFNALD
+759 NKKVPKDEFNTID

-777 HFKRIKVRADKKEE
+777 HFERIKVKADKEEE
-791 LIQTIQEVKEY
+791 LIKTIQEVKEY
-802 APLDKETLRIKIAQ
+802 EPLDKETLRIKITQ
-816 GEIDPYDTEKHKQDK
+816 GEIDLDDIEKHKQNK
-831 TFKVDEAELLK
+831 TFEFDGAELLK

-854 KNCDWLKHVVKVE
+854 KDCDWLKHVVKVG
-867 SESDFLEELLKIVE
+867 SEIDFLKELLETETTK

-905 YFNNA
+905 YIGENA
-910 AERKFFPDFIFW
+910 TERRFFPDFIFW
-922 LQKGGTQII
+922 LQKGDTQII

-937 GSKHTDYEHK
+937 GTKIAEYQHK
-947 ADAYQL
+947 ADAYKHL

-963 DPNLKIKVVLKF
+963 DPHFKIKVVLKF

-982 GERYRD
+982 GEDYRD
-988 DWIKE
+988 YWIKK
-993 GELKDFFL
+993 GKLNDFFL
-1001 KQLA
+1001 TMKD

>member
-1 MAKKKDV
+1 MAKKKDL

-20 AEDELNIN
+20 AEEELNTN
-28 EINKPLEMLDF
+28 EINEPLERLDF
-39 KSFDNNKD
+39 KSFDSNKE

-79 FYQKHYSFAHCDF
+79 FYQERYSFVNCDF
-92 AKKKLNPLLKS
+92 TKKKLHPLLKN

-157 FFSANEHLIKQFEKE
+157 FFSANENLIKQFEKE
-172 IEKYNR
+172 IERYNR
-178 NKDYF
+178 GKDF
-183 KQIDFK
+183 SKQIDFK
-189 NLKSVTNKDFHH
+189 NLKSITHKDFHR
-201 APKNSFIEKIALFY
+201 APKNSLVEKITLFY
-215 YRADLMSDEESKENL
+215 YRADLMNDEESKENL

-254 TESKRQAI
+254 SESKRQAI

-312 NLNAFKELKD
+312 NLNAFKDLKD
-322 LNDRE
+322 LNDGE

-336 LLLGMQKRHQTEG
+336 LLLGMQKRYKIEG
-349 YFYDPLMLVFT
+349 YFHDPLMLVFT
-360 HSVNVKNSDAEI
+360 HSVNVENSDAEI

-386 SDFLK
+386 NDFVK
-391 AKDDLLE
+391 AKEDLLE
-398 ELKNPEFLFSDDKDK
+398 EIKDPEFLFSANKDKD
-413 GYKVNVFKESLKSMD
+413 YKVKVFKEGLKSMD

-438 ASNGHIEVIIN
+438 ANSGHIEVIIN
-449 PKNNQEIAFK
+449 PKNNQEVAFK
-459 LNTSDKVFCLIRIG
+459 LNTSDKVFCLIKIG

-504 DKSSI
+504 DRSSI
-509 NILVGSRTFDTG
+509 NILVGSRTFETG

-601 LKIQKESENK
+601 LTIQKESENR
-611 GENRGSW
+611 GESRGSW
-618 REIKLEKTPIKHA
+618 REIKLEKTPIKHD
-631 LFVPC
+631 LFAPC
-636 YRKEQTNALKISPSA
+636 YRKEPTSITELPENA

-664 EYFHLMSEK
+664 EYFNLMSEK

-682 DPKDYTLLKEM
+682 DPKDYATLKDM
-693 IQTAHF
+693 IQQAR
-699 KKVPTWHYKD
+699 V
-709 LDHMISEIKG
+709 
-719 KKGYTLLKDL
+719 
-729 IQTAHFK
+729 K
-736 KVSTWHYKDLDHMI
+736 KVSTWHYKDLDYMI
-750 SEIKGKLYP
+750 AEIKGKLYP

-772 SEKIV
+772 NEKIV
-777 HFKRIKVRADKKEE
+777 HFKKIKVKADKQEE
-791 LIQTIQEVKEY
+791 LIKTIQEVKEH

-816 GEIDPYDTEKHKQDK
+816 GEIDPYDAEKHKQDK
-831 TFKVDEAELLK
+831 TFKVDDAELLK

-854 KNCDWLKHVVKVE
+854 KDCDWLKHVVKVK
-867 SESDFLEELLKIVE
+867 SEIDFLQELQDQETTK

-905 YFNNA
+905 YINDA
-910 AERKFFPDFIFW
+910 TERRFFPDFIFW

-937 GSKHTDYEHK
+937 GIKISDYQHK
-947 ADAYQL
+947 ADAYKL

-963 DPNLKIKVVLKF
+963 DPNFKIKVVLKF
-975 YGDKDDV
+975 YGDKDRV
-982 GERYRD
+982 GDNYRD
-988 DWIKE
+988 YWIQK
-993 GELKDFFL
+993 GKLNDFFL
-1001 KQLA
+1001 TLKD

>member
-1 MAKKKDV
+1 MAKKKDL

-20 AEDELNIN
+20 AEEELNTNKIN
-28 EINKPLEMLDF
+28 EPLEMLDF
-39 KSFDNNKD
+39 KSFDNNKE

-55 LINAFRMLV
+55 LINAFRMLI

-79 FYQKHYSFAHCDF
+79 FYQKHYSFANCDF
-92 AKKKLNPLLKS
+92 AKKKLNHLLKNS
-103 HFKVE
+103 FKVE
-108 NHCVS
+108 NGCVK

-189 NLKSVTNKDFHH
+189 NLKSVTNKDFYH
-201 APKNSFIEKIALFY
+201 APKGSFIEKITLFY

-254 TESKRQAI
+254 SESKRQAI

-336 LLLGMQKRHQTEG
+336 LLLGMQKRYRKEG

-398 ELKNPEFLFSDDKDK
+398 ELKNPEFLFSDGKDQN
-413 GYKVNVFKESLKSMD
+413 YKIEVFKESLKGMD

-438 ASNGHIEVIIN
+438 ANNGHIEVIIN

-509 NILVGSRTFDTG
+509 NILVGSRAFDTG

-559 NQRQRLAYLDIDEAI
+559 NQRQRLAYLDIDGAI
-574 KKDLKPNAAMLETL
+574 KKDLKPHAAMLETL
-588 FVIPT
+588 FVIAT
-593 NHASLEAI
+593 KSESVKAI
-601 LKIQKESENK
+601 LDLKEESSDP
-611 GENRGSW
+611 SW
-618 REIKLEKTPIKHA
+618 CEVELEKTRIKHA

-699 KKVPTWHYKD
+699 KKV
-709 LDHMISEIKG
+709 
-719 KKGYTLLKDL
+719 
-729 IQTAHFK
+729 
-736 KVSTWHYKDLDHMI
+736 STWHYKDLDYMI

-777 HFKRIKVRADKKEE
+777 HFKRIKVKADKKEE

-802 APLDKETLRIKIAQ
+802 APLDKERKKIAQ
-816 GEIDPYDTEKHKQDK
+816 GEIDPYDTEKHKQDR
-831 TFKVDEAELLK
+831 TFKVGGAELLK

-854 KNCDWLKHVVKVE
+854 KNCDWLKHVVKVK
-867 SESDFLEELLKIVE
+867 SESDFLEELLKITE

-905 YFNNA
+905 YIDNGA
-910 AERKFFPDFIFW
+910 TERKFFPDFIFW

-947 ADAYQL
+947 ADAYKL
-953 FKDKIFNPKN
+953 FKDKIFNPKD

-975 YGDKDDV
+975 YGNKDGV

>member
-1 MAKKKDV
+1 MAKKKDL

-20 AEDELNIN
+20 AEEELNAN
-28 EINKPLEMLDF
+28 EINEPLEMLDF
-39 KSFDNNKD
+39 KSFDSDKE

-55 LINAFRMLV
+55 LINAFRVLA
-64 AYFRDFKENKKEFYA
+64 AYFRNFKENKKEFYA
-79 FYQKHYSFAHCDF
+79 FYQKHYSFANCDF

-108 NHCVS
+108 NHCVK

-157 FFSANEHLIKQFEKE
+157 FFSANENLIKQFEKE

-178 NKDYF
+178 GKDF
-183 KQIDFK
+183 SKQIDFK
-189 NLKSVTNKDFHH
+189 SLKEVTHKDFYH
-201 APKNSFIEKIALFY
+201 APKDFFQKIVLFY
-215 YRADLMSDEESKENL
+215 YRADLMNDEESKENL

-254 TESKRQAI
+254 SESKRQAI

-267 LKGFLFN
+267 QKGFLFN

-336 LLLGMQKRHQTEG
+336 LLLGMQKRYKTEG
-349 YFYDPLMLVFT
+349 YFHDPLMLVFT
-360 HSVNVKNSDAEI
+360 HSVNVENSDAEI

-398 ELKNPEFLFSDDKDK
+398 ELKNPEFLFSDGKDK
-413 GYKVNVFKESLKSMD
+413 EKEYKIKVFKESLNDMD
-428 FKGLKEEVFY
+428 FKGLKEAVFY

-449 PKNNQEIAFK
+449 HKNNQEIAFK

-509 NILVGSRTFDTG
+509 NILVGSRAFDTG

-559 NQRQRLAYLDIDEAI
+559 NQRQRLAYLEIDGAI
-574 KKDLKPNAAMLETL
+574 KKALKPNAAMLETL

-601 LKIQKESENK
+601 LKFQKESENG

-618 REIKLEKTPIKHA
+618 HEIKLEKTRIEHD

-636 YRKEQTNALKISPSA
+636 YRKEQTNALKIPPSA
-651 SFKMSEKNFKDLK
+651 SFKMSAKNFKDLK

-682 DPKDYTLLKEM
+682 DPKDYELLKNM

-709 LDHMISEIKG
+709 LD
-719 KKGYTLLKDL
+719 Y
-729 IQTAHFK
+729 
-736 KVSTWHYKDLDHMI
+736 MI

-772 SEKIV
+772 NEKIV
-777 HFKRIKVRADKKEE
+777 HFKRVKVRADKKEE

-802 APLDKETLRIKIAQ
+802 APLDKETLIMKIAQ
-816 GEIDPYDTEKHKQDK
+816 GEIDIDNIDKHKQDR

-854 KNCDWLKHVVKVE
+854 KNCDWLKHVVKVK
-867 SESDFLEELLKIVE
+867 SESDFLEELLKITE

-905 YFNNA
+905 YIDNA
-910 AERKFFPDFIFW
+910 TERKFFPDFIFW

-937 GSKHTDYEHK
+937 GTEHTSSLRK

-953 FKDKIFNPKN
+953 FKDKVFSSKN

-975 YGDKDDV
+975 YGNKDRVPDD
-982 GERYRD
+982 YRNY
-988 DWIKE
+988 WIKE

>member
-1 MAKKKDV
+1 MAKKKDL
-8 TTDNEIFVAQKL
+8 TSYNEIFVAQKL
-20 AEDELNIN
+20 AEDELNTN
-28 EINKPLEMLDF
+28 EINEPLERLDF
-39 KSFDNNKD
+39 KSFDSNKE

-55 LINAFRMLV
+55 LTNAFRMLV
-64 AYFRDFKENKKEFYA
+64 AYFRDFKENKKGFYA
-79 FYQKHYSFAHCDF
+79 FYQEHYSFANCDF
-92 AKKKLNPLLKS
+92 TNKKLNPLLKS

-108 NHCVS
+108 NQRVS

-142 SVAIRMGLIPKKNIM
+142 SVAMGMGLIPKKNIM
-157 FFSANEHLIKQFEKE
+157 FFSANENLIKQFEKE

-178 NKDYF
+178 GKDF
-183 KQIDFK
+183 SKQIDFK
-189 NLKSVTNKDFHH
+189 NLKSITHKDFHR
-201 APKNSFIEKIALFY
+201 APKGFFEKIALFY
-215 YRADLMSDEESKENL
+215 YRADLMNDEESKENL

-254 TESKRQAI
+254 SESKRQAI

-281 ESDLITAVYNL
+281 ESDLITSVYNL

-312 NLNAFKELKD
+312 NLNAFKDLKD

-336 LLLGMQKRHQTEG
+336 LLLSMQKRYKIEG
-349 YFYDPLMLVFT
+349 YFHDPLMLVFT
-360 HSVNVKNSDAEI
+360 HSVNVENSDAEI

-386 SDFLK
+386 NDFSK
-391 AKDDLLE
+391 AKEDLLE
-398 ELKNPEFLFSDDKDK
+398 EIKNPEFLFSDDKDK
-413 GYKVNVFKESLKSMD
+413 DYKVKVFKEGLKSMD

-459 LNTSDKVFCLIRIG
+459 LNTSDKVFCLIKIG

-509 NILVGSRTFDTG
+509 NILVGSRTFETG

-601 LKIQKESENK
+601 LTIQKESENR
-611 GENRGSW
+611 GEDRGSW
-618 REIKLEKTPIKHA
+618 REIKLEKTPIKHD

-636 YRKEQTNALKISPSA
+636 YRKEPTSILKIPESA
-651 SFKMSEKNFKDLK
+651 SFRMSEKNFKDLK
-664 EYFHLMSEK
+664 EYFNLMSEK

-682 DPKDYTLLKEM
+682 DPKDYAMLKGM
-693 IQTAHF
+693 IQ
-699 KKVPTWHYKD
+699 K
-709 LDHMISEIKG
+709 
-719 KKGYTLLKDL
+719 
-729 IQTAHFK
+729 AHFK
-736 KVSTWHYKDLDHMI
+736 KVSTWHYKDLDYMI

-772 SEKIV
+772 NEKIV
-777 HFKRIKVRADKKEE
+777 HFKRIKVKADKEEE
-791 LIQTIQEVKEY
+791 LIKTIQEVKEH

-816 GEIDPYDTEKHKQDK
+816 GEIDPYDTEKHKQGK
-831 TFKVDEAELLK
+831 TFKVDDAELLK

-854 KNCDWLKHVVKVE
+854 KDCDWLKHVVKVK
-867 SESDFLEELLKIVE
+867 SEIDFLQELQDQETTK

-905 YFNNA
+905 YINNV
-910 AERKFFPDFIFW
+910 AERRFFPDFIFW
-922 LQKGGTQII
+922 LQKGDTQII

-937 GSKHTDYEHK
+937 GITYADYEHK
-947 ADAYQL
+947 ADAYKL
-953 FKDKIFNPKN
+953 FKNKIFNPKN
-963 DPNLKIKVVLKF
+963 NPHFKIKVVLKF
-975 YGDKDDV
+975 YGDKDKV
-982 GERYRD
+982 GDNYRD
-988 DWIKE
+988 YWIQK
-993 GELKDFFL
+993 GKLNDFFL
-1001 KQLA
+1001 TLKD

>member
-1 MAKKKDV
+1 MAKKKDL
-8 TTDNEIFVAQKL
+8 TSYNEIFVAQKL
-20 AEDELNIN
+20 AEDELNTN
-28 EINKPLEMLDF
+28 EINEPLERLDF
-39 KSFDNNKD
+39 KSFDSNKE

-64 AYFRDFKENKKEFYA
+64 AYFRDFKGSKKEFYA
-79 FYQKHYSFAHCDF
+79 FYQEHYSFANCDF
-92 AKKKLNPLLKS
+92 TNKKLNHLLKAY
-103 HFKVE
+103 FKVE

-157 FFSANEHLIKQFEKE
+157 FFSANENLIKQFEKE

-178 NKDYF
+178 GKDF
-183 KQIDFK
+183 SKQIDFK
-189 NLKSVTNKDFHH
+189 NLKEVTHKDFHR
-201 APKNSFIEKIALFY
+201 APKGFFEKIALFY
-215 YRADLMSDEESKENL
+215 YRTDLMNDEESKENL

-254 TESKRQAI
+254 SESKRQAI

-281 ESDLITAVYNL
+281 ESDLITSVYNL

-312 NLNAFKELKD
+312 NLSAFKDLKD

-336 LLLGMQKRHQTEG
+336 LLLGMQKRYQTEG

-372 FFKTLARVIENDDG
+372 FFKTLVRVIENDDG
-386 SDFLK
+386 SDFVK
-391 AKDDLLE
+391 AKEDLLE
-398 ELKNPEFLFSDDKDK
+398 ELKAPEFLFSDDKDK
-413 GYKVNVFKESLKSMD
+413 DYKVKVFKEGLKSMD

-459 LNTSDKVFCLIRIG
+459 LNTSDKVFCLIKIG

-509 NILVGSRTFDTG
+509 NILVGSRTFETG

-574 KKDLKPNAAMLETL
+574 KENLKPNAAMLETL

-593 NHASLEAI
+593 NYASLEAI
-601 LKIQKESENK
+601 LKIQKESENR

-618 REIKLEKTPIKHA
+618 REIKLEKTPIKHD

-636 YRKEQTNALKISPSA
+636 YRKEPTSVLELPENA

-664 EYFHLMSEK
+664 EYFNLMSEK

-682 DPKDYTLLKEM
+682 DPKDYATLKDM
-693 IQTAHF
+693 IQ
-699 KKVPTWHYKD
+699 KV
-709 LDHMISEIKG
+709 
-719 KKGYTLLKDL
+719 
-729 IQTAHFK
+729 HFK
-736 KVSTWHYKDLDHMI
+736 KVSTWHYKDLDYMI
-750 SEIKGKLYP
+750 AEIKGKLYP
-759 NQKVPKDEFNALD
+759 NQKVPKDEFNTLD
-772 SEKIV
+772 NDKIV
-777 HFKRIKVRADKKEE
+777 HFKRIKVKADKQEA
-791 LIQTIQEVKEY
+791 LIKTIQEVKEH
-802 APLDKETLRIKIAQ
+802 APLDKERIKIAQ
-816 GEIDPYDTEKHKQDK
+816 GEIDPYDAEKHKQDK
-831 TFKVDEAELLK
+831 TFKVDDAELLK

-854 KNCDWLKHVVKVE
+854 KDCEWLKHVVKVK
-867 SESDFLEELLKIVE
+867 SEIDFLQELQDQETTK

-905 YFNNA
+905 YINNV
-910 AERKFFPDFIFW
+910 AERRFFPDFIFW
-922 LQKGGTQII
+922 LQKGDTQII

-937 GSKHTDYEHK
+937 GITYADYEHK
-947 ADAYQL
+947 ADAYKL
-953 FKDKIFNPKN
+953 FKDKIFNSKN
-963 DPNLKIKVVLKF
+963 DPNFKIKVVLKF
-975 YGDKDDV
+975 YGDKDRV
-982 GERYRD
+982 GDNYRD
-988 DWIKE
+988 YWIQK
-993 GELKDFFL
+993 GKLNDFFL
-1001 KQLA
+1001 TLKD

>member
-1 MAKKKDV
+1 MAKKKQQDLRG
-8 TTDNEIFVAQKL
+8 NEIFVAQKL
-20 AEDELNIN
+20 AEEELNTN
-28 EINKPLEMLDF
+28 EINEPLERLDF
-39 KSFDNNKD
+39 KSFDSNKE

-55 LINAFRMLV
+55 LINAFRMLA
-64 AYFRDFKENKKEFYA
+64 AYFGDFKENKKAFYA
-79 FYQKHYSFAHCDF
+79 FYQEHYSFANCDF
-92 AKKKLNPLLKS
+92 TNKKLNHLLKS

-108 NHCVS
+108 NRCVS

-142 SVAIRMGLIPKKNIM
+142 SVAMGMGLIPKKNIM
-157 FFSANEHLIKQFEKE
+157 FFSANENLIKQFEKE

-178 NKDYF
+178 GKDF
-183 KQIDFK
+183 SKQIDFK
-189 NLKSVTNKDFHH
+189 NLKEVTHKDFHR
-201 APKNSFIEKIALFY
+201 APKGFFEKIALFY
-215 YRADLMSDEESKENL
+215 YRADLMNDEESKENL

-254 TESKRQAI
+254 SESKRQAI

-267 LKGFLFN
+267 LRGFLFN

-281 ESDLITAVYNL
+281 ESDLITSVYNL

-312 NLNAFKELKD
+312 NLNAFKDLKD

-336 LLLGMQKRHQTEG
+336 LLLGMQKRYKIEG
-349 YFYDPLMLVFT
+349 YFHDPLMLVFT
-360 HSVNVKNSDAEI
+360 HSVNVENSDAEI

-386 SDFLK
+386 NDFLK
-391 AKDDLLE
+391 AKEDLLE
-398 ELKNPEFLFSDDKDK
+398 ELKDPEFLFSANKDKD
-413 GYKVNVFKESLKSMD
+413 YKLKVFKEGLKSMD

-438 ASNGHIEVIIN
+438 ASSGHIEVIIN

-478 ICEKLKSVKVVSK
+478 IHEKLKSVKVVSK

-588 FVIPT
+588 FVIAT
-593 NHASLEAI
+593 KSESVKAI
-601 LKIQKESENK
+601 LDLKEESSDP
-611 GENRGSW
+611 SW
-618 REIKLEKTPIKHA
+618 YEVELEKTPIEHA

-636 YRKEQTNALKISPSA
+636 YQEKCIKATDLESG

-682 DPKDYTLLKEM
+682 NPKD
-693 IQTAHF
+693 
-699 KKVPTWHYKD
+699 
-709 LDHMISEIKG
+709 
-719 KKGYTLLKDL
+719 YTLLKDL
-729 IQTAHFK
+729 IQTKRFEIELN
-736 KVSTWHYKDLDHMI
+736 WYYKDLDDLI
-750 SEIKGKLYP
+750 SVLKKRLYL

-772 SEKIV
+772 DEKIV
-777 HFKRIKVRADKKEE
+777 HFKRVKVRADKKEK

-802 APLDKETLRIKIAQ
+802 APLDKETLRMKIAQ
-816 GEIDPYDTEKHKQDK
+816 GEIDIDNIDKHKQDR

-854 KNCDWLKHVVKVE
+854 KNCDWLKHVVKVK
-867 SESDFLEELLKIVE
+867 SESDFLEELLKITE

-905 YFNNA
+905 YIDNSA
-910 AERKFFPDFIFW
+910 TERKFFPDFIFW
-922 LQKGGTQII
+922 LEKGGTQII

-937 GSKHTDYEHK
+937 GTEHTSSLRK
-947 ADAYQL
+947 AYWYKEL
-953 FKDKIFNPKN
+953 FKDKVFNPKD
-963 DPNLKIKVVLKF
+963 DPNFKIKVVLKF
-975 YGDKDDV
+975 YGDKDKV
-982 GERYRD
+982 VESRD
-988 DWIKE
+988 LWIKK

>member
-1 MAKKKDV
+1 MAKKKQEV
-8 TTDNEIFVAQKL
+8 RNNEIFVAQKL
-20 AEDELNIN
+20 AEEELNAN
-28 EINKPLEMLDF
+28 EINDPLEMLDF
-39 KSFDNNKD
+39 KSFDSNKE

-55 LINAFRMLV
+55 LINAFRVLV

-79 FYQKHYSFAHCDF
+79 FYQKHYSFANCDF
-92 AKKKLNPLLKS
+92 AKKKLNHLLKS

-108 NHCVS
+108 NQRVS

-142 SVAIRMGLIPKKNIM
+142 SVAMGMGLIPKKNIM
-157 FFSANEHLIKQFEKE
+157 FFSTNEHLIKQFEKE

-178 NKDYF
+178 NKDF
-183 KQIDFK
+183 SKQIDFK
-189 NLKSVTNKDFHH
+189 NLKSVTHKDFHR
-201 APKNSFIEKIALFY
+201 APKDFFEKIALFY
-215 YRADLMSDEESKENL
+215 YRADLMNDEESKENL

-254 TESKRQAI
+254 SESKRQAI

-281 ESDLITAVYNL
+281 ESDLITSAYNL

-336 LLLGMQKRHQTEG
+336 LLLGMQKRYKTEG
-349 YFYDPLMLVFT
+349 YFHDPLMLVFT
-360 HSVNVKNSDAEI
+360 HSVNVENSDAEI
-372 FFKTLARVIENDDG
+372 FFKTLACVIENDDG

-391 AKDDLLE
+391 AKEDLLE
-398 ELKNPEFLFSDDKDK
+398 ELKDSEFLFSDGKNKD
-413 GYKVNVFKESLKSMD
+413 YKVKVFKEGLKSMD

-438 ASNGHIEVIIN
+438 ANSGHIEVIIN

-459 LNTSDKVFCLIRIG
+459 LNTSDKVFCLIKIG

-509 NILVGSRTFDTG
+509 NILVGSRTFETG

-574 KKDLKPNAAMLETL
+574 KKALKPNAAMLETL

-601 LKIQKESENK
+601 LKIQKESENR
-611 GENRGSW
+611 GESRGSW

-636 YRKEQTNALKISPSA
+636 YRKEPTSVLELPENA

-664 EYFHLMSEK
+664 EYFNLMSEK

-682 DPKDYTLLKEM
+682 DPKDYAMLKDM
-693 IQTAHF
+693 IQ
-699 KKVPTWHYKD
+699 K
-709 LDHMISEIKG
+709 
-719 KKGYTLLKDL
+719 
-729 IQTAHFK
+729 AHFK
-736 KVSTWHYKDLDHMI
+736 KVSTWHYKDLDYMI

-772 SEKIV
+772 NEKIV
-777 HFKRIKVRADKKEE
+777 HFKRIKVRADKKEA
-791 LIQTIQEVKEY
+791 LMKTIQEVKEY
-802 APLDKETLRIKIAQ
+802 APLDKERMKIAQ
-816 GEIDPYDTEKHKQDK
+816 GEIDPYDAEKHKQNK
-831 TFKVDEAELLK
+831 TFEVDDAELLK

-867 SESDFLEELLKIVE
+867 SEIDFLKELQETETIK

-905 YFNNA
+905 YFNSVT
-910 AERKFFPDFIFW
+910 EKRFFPDFIFW
-922 LQKGGTQII
+922 LQKGDTQII

-937 GSKHTDYEHK
+937 GITYADYEHK
-947 ADAYQL
+947 ADAYKL

-963 DPNLKIKVVLKF
+963 DPHCKIKVVLKF
-975 YGDKDDV
+975 YGNKDKVAD
-982 GERYRD
+982 GYRD
-988 DWIKE
+988 YWIKK
-993 GELKDFFL
+993 GKLNDFFL
-1001 KQLA
+1001 TLKD

>member
-1 MAKKKDV
+1 MAKKKDL

-20 AEDELNIN
+20 AEDELNTN
-28 EINKPLEMLDF
+28 EINEPLEMLDF
-39 KSFDNNKD
+39 KSFDSNKE

-55 LINAFRMLV
+55 LINAFRMLA
-64 AYFRDFKENKKEFYA
+64 AYFKDFKGSKKEFYA
-79 FYQKHYSFAHCDF
+79 FYQKHYSFANCDF
-92 AKKKLNPLLKS
+92 AKKKLHPLLKS

-157 FFSANEHLIKQFEKE
+157 FFSANENLIKQFEKE

-178 NKDYF
+178 GKDYS

-189 NLKSVTNKDFHH
+189 NLKSVKNEDFFH
-201 APKNSFIEKIALFY
+201 APKIVEQIALFY
-215 YRADLMSDEESKENL
+215 YRADLMNDEESKENL

-254 TESKRQAI
+254 SESKRQAI
-262 FSLLS
+262 FSLLA

-312 NLNAFKELKD
+312 NLIAFKELKD

-336 LLLGMQKRHQTEG
+336 LLLGMQKRYKTEG

-391 AKDDLLE
+391 AKEDLLE
-398 ELKNPEFLFSDDKDK
+398 ELKDPEFLFSDNKDKD
-413 GYKVNVFKESLKSMD
+413 YKVRVFKEGLKSMD

-438 ASNGHIEVIIN
+438 ANSGHIEVIIN

-459 LNTSDKVFCLIRIG
+459 LNTSDKVFCLIKIG

-504 DKSSI
+504 DRSSI
-509 NILVGSRTFDTG
+509 NILVGSRTFETG

-559 NQRQRLAYLDIDEAI
+559 NQRQRLAYLDIDKAI

-588 FVIPT
+588 FVIAT
-593 NHASLEAI
+593 KSESVEAI
-601 LKIQKESENK
+601 LDFQKESENR
-611 GENRGSW
+611 GEDRGTW
-618 REIKLEKTPIKHA
+618 REIKLEETRIEHD

-636 YRKEQTNALKISPSA
+636 YRKEQTSITELPENA
-651 SFKMSEKNFKDLK
+651 SFKMSGENFKDLK
-664 EYFHLMSEK
+664 EYFNLMSEK

-682 DPKDYTLLKEM
+682 DPKDYDQLKKM
-693 IQTAHF
+693 IQ
-699 KKVPTWHYKD
+699 K
-709 LDHMISEIKG
+709 
-719 KKGYTLLKDL
+719 
-729 IQTAHFK
+729 AHFK
-736 KVSTWHYKDLDHMI
+736 KVSTWHYKDLDYMI

-772 SEKIV
+772 NEKIV
-777 HFKRIKVRADKKEE
+777 HFKRIKVKADKQEK

-802 APLDKETLRIKIAQ
+802 APLDKETLRTKIAQ
-816 GEIDPYDTEKHKQDK
+816 GEIDPYDTEKHKQNK
-831 TFKVDEAELLK
+831 TFEVDGAELLK

-854 KNCDWLKHVVKVE
+854 KNCDWLKHVVKVK
-867 SESDFLEELLKIVE
+867 SESDFLEELLKITE

-897 HLDNLFIP
+897 HLDHLFIP
-905 YFNNA
+905 YIDNA
-910 AERKFFPDFIFW
+910 TERKFFPDFIFW

-947 ADAYQL
+947 ADAYKL
-953 FKDKIFNPKN
+953 FKDKIFNPKD
-963 DPNLKIKVVLKF
+963 DPNFKIKVVLKF

-982 GERYRD
+982 GECYRD

>member
-1 MAKKKDV
+1 MAKKKDLI
-8 TTDNEIFVAQKL
+8 THNEIFVAQKL
-20 AEDELNIN
+20 AEEELNTN
-28 EINKPLEMLDF
+28 EINEPLERLDF
-39 KSFDNNKD
+39 KSFDSNKE

-64 AYFRDFKENKKEFYA
+64 AYFRDFKGSKKEFYA
-79 FYQKHYSFAHCDF
+79 FYQKHYSFANCDF
-92 AKKKLNPLLKS
+92 THKKLNHLLKS

-108 NHCVS
+108 NKCVS

-157 FFSANEHLIKQFEKE
+157 FFSANENLIKQFEKE

-178 NKDYF
+178 GKDF
-183 KQIDFK
+183 SKQIDFK
-189 NLKSVTNKDFHH
+189 NLKKVTHKDFHR
-201 APKNSFIEKIALFY
+201 ASKGFFEKIALFY
-215 YRADLMSDEESKENL
+215 YRADLMNDEENKENL
-230 LNYKDYWDN
+230 LNYKNYWDN

-254 TESKRQAI
+254 SESKRQAI

-281 ESDLITAVYNL
+281 ESDLITSVYNL

-312 NLNAFKELKD
+312 NLNAFKDSKD

-336 LLLGMQKRHQTEG
+336 LLLGMQKRYKIEG
-349 YFYDPLMLVFT
+349 YFHDPLMLVFT
-360 HSVNVKNSDAEI
+360 HSVNVENSDAEI

-386 SDFLK
+386 NDFLK
-391 AKDDLLE
+391 AKEDLLE
-398 ELKNPEFLFSDDKDK
+398 ELKDPEFLFSANKDKD
-413 GYKVNVFKESLKSMD
+413 YKVKVFKEGLKSMD

-459 LNTSDKVFCLIRIG
+459 LNTSDKVFCLIKIG

-491 NLSFKEESYFSQI
+491 NLSFKEKSYFSQI

-509 NILVGSRTFDTG
+509 NILVGSRTFETG

-559 NQRQRLAYLDIDEAI
+559 NQRQRLAYLDIGGAI

-601 LKIQKESENK
+601 LKIQKESENR

-618 REIKLEKTPIKHA
+618 REIKLEKTPIKHD
-631 LFVPC
+631 LFMPC
-636 YRKEQTNALKISPSA
+636 YRKEPTSILKIPENA

-664 EYFHLMSEK
+664 EYFNLMSEK

-682 DPKDYTLLKEM
+682 DPKDYATLKDM
-693 IQTAHF
+693 IQ
-699 KKVPTWHYKD
+699 K
-709 LDHMISEIKG
+709 
-719 KKGYTLLKDL
+719 
-729 IQTAHFK
+729 AHFK
-736 KVSTWHYKDLDHMI
+736 KVSTWHYKDLDYMI

-777 HFKRIKVRADKKEE
+777 HFKRVKVRADKKEE
-791 LIQTIQEVKEY
+791 LVKKIQEVKEY
-802 APLDKETLRIKIAQ
+802 VPLDKERTKIAQ
-816 GEIDPYDTEKHKQDK
+816 GEIDPYDAEKHKQNK
-831 TFKVDEAELLK
+831 TFKVGDAELLK

-854 KNCDWLKHVVKVE
+854 KDCDWLKHVVKVR
-867 SESDFLEELLKIVE
+867 SEIDFLQELQDQETTK
-881 TLQENYDFW
+881 TLQKNYDFW

-905 YFNNA
+905 YIDNV
-910 AERKFFPDFIFW
+910 AERRFFPDFIFW
-922 LQKGGTQII
+922 LEKGGTQII

-953 FKDKIFNPKN
+953 FKDKIFNPKD
-963 DPNLKIKVVLKF
+963 DPNFKIKVVLKF

-982 GERYRD
+982 GEKYRD
-988 DWIKE
+988 YWIQK
-993 GELKDFFL
+993 GKLNDFFL
-1001 KQLA
+1001 TLKD

>member
-1 MAKKKDV
+1 MAKKKDL
-8 TTDNEIFVAQKL
+8 TSYNEIFVAQKL
-20 AEDELNIN
+20 AEEELNTN
-28 EINKPLEMLDF
+28 EINEPLERLDF
-39 KSFDNNKD
+39 KSFDNNKE

-64 AYFRDFKENKKEFYA
+64 AYFRDFKESKKEFYA
-79 FYQKHYSFAHCDF
+79 FYQKHYSFANCDF
-92 AKKKLNPLLKS
+92 THKKLNPLLKAY
-103 HFKVE
+103 FKVE
-108 NHCVS
+108 NQRVS

-157 FFSANEHLIKQFEKE
+157 FFSANENLIKQFEKE

-178 NKDYF
+178 GKDHS
-183 KQIDFK
+183 KQIGFK
-189 NLKSVTNKDFHH
+189 NLKSVKNEDFYH
-201 APKNSFIEKIALFY
+201 APKNSLMEQIALFY
-215 YRADLMSDEESKENL
+215 YRADLMNDEESKENL

-254 TESKRQAI
+254 SESKRQAI

-312 NLNAFKELKD
+312 NLIAFKELKD

-336 LLLGMQKRHQTEG
+336 LLLGMQKRYKTEG

-372 FFKTLARVIENDDG
+372 FFKTLARVIENDDEG
-386 SDFLK
+386 DFLK
-391 AKDDLLE
+391 AKEDLLE
-398 ELKNPEFLFSDDKDK
+398 ELMKPEFLFSDDKDK
-413 GYKVNVFKESLKSMD
+413 DYKVKVFKEGLKSMN

-459 LNTSDKVFCLIRIG
+459 LNTSDKVFCLIKIG

-509 NILVGSRTFDTG
+509 NILVGSRTFETG

-546 QSFGRGVRIESVK
+546 QSFGRGVRIESLK
-559 NQRQRLAYLDIDEAI
+559 NQRQRLAYLDIDESI
-574 KKDLKPNAAMLETL
+574 KENLKPNAAMLETL

-601 LKIQKESENK
+601 LTIQKESENR
-611 GENRGSW
+611 GENRDSW

-636 YRKEQTNALKISPSA
+636 YRKEPTSILKIPESA
-651 SFKMSEKNFKDLK
+651 SFKMSGENFKDLK
-664 EYFHLMSEK
+664 ECFNWMSEK

-682 DPKDYTLLKEM
+682 DPKDYATLKDM
-693 IQTAHF
+693 IQQAR
-699 KKVPTWHYKD
+699 V
-709 LDHMISEIKG
+709 
-719 KKGYTLLKDL
+719 
-729 IQTAHFK
+729 K
-736 KVSTWHYKDLDHMI
+736 KVSTWHYKDLDYMI

-772 SEKIV
+772 NEKIV
-777 HFKRIKVRADKKEE
+777 HFKRIKVKADKQEE
-791 LIQTIQEVKEY
+791 LIKTIQEVKEHV
-802 APLDKETLRIKIAQ
+802 
-816 GEIDPYDTEKHKQDK
+816 PYK
-831 TFKVDEAELLK
+831 TFKVDGAELLK
-842 LKEHYYTPLIKA
+842 FKEHYYTPLIKA
-854 KNCDWLKHVVKVE
+854 KDCDWLKHVVKVK
-867 SESDFLEELLKIVE
+867 SEIDFLQELQDQETTK

-905 YFNNA
+905 YINDA
-910 AERKFFPDFIFW
+910 TERCFFPDFIFW
-922 LQKGGTQII
+922 LQKGDTQII

-937 GSKHTDYEHK
+937 GITYADYEHK
-947 ADAYQL
+947 ADAYKL
-953 FKDKIFNPKN
+953 FKDKIFSSKNNPHF
-963 DPNLKIKVVLKF
+963 KIKVVLKF
-975 YGDKDDV
+975 YGDKDRV
-982 GERYRD
+982 GDNYRD
-988 DWIKE
+988 YWIQK
-993 GELKDFFL
+993 GKLNDFFL
-1001 KQLA
+1001 TLKD

>member
-1 MAKKKDV
+1 MAKKKDL
-8 TTDNEIFVAQKL
+8 TSYNEIFVAQKL
-20 AEDELNIN
+20 AEEELDTN
-28 EINKPLEMLDF
+28 EINEPLERLDF
-39 KSFDNNKD
+39 KSFDSNKE

-64 AYFRDFKENKKEFYA
+64 AYFRDFKGSKKEFYA
-79 FYQKHYSFAHCDF
+79 FYQEHYSFANCDF
-92 AKKKLNPLLKS
+92 THKKLHPLLKAY
-103 HFKVE
+103 FKVE
-108 NHCVS
+108 NQRVS

-142 SVAIRMGLIPKKNIM
+142 SVAMGMGLIPKKNIM
-157 FFSANEHLIKQFEKE
+157 FFSANENLIKQFEKE

-178 NKDYF
+178 GKDF
-183 KQIDFK
+183 SKQIDFK
-189 NLKSVTNKDFHH
+189 NLKSITHKDFHR
-201 APKNSFIEKIALFY
+201 APKNSLVEKITLFY

-239 GENYVILDEAHKGNK
+239 GENYVILDEVHKGNK
-254 TESKRQAI
+254 SESKRQAI

-281 ESDLITAVYNL
+281 ESDLITSVYNL

-297 VKLGYGKESVLLKKN
+297 VKLGYGKESVLLKRN
-312 NLNAFKELKD
+312 NLNAFKDSKD

-336 LLLGMQKRHQTEG
+336 LLLGMQKRYKVEG

-386 SDFLK
+386 NDFLK
-391 AKDDLLE
+391 AKEDLLE
-398 ELKNPEFLFSDDKDK
+398 ELKDPKFLFSANKDKD
-413 GYKVNVFKESLKSMD
+413 YKVKVFKEGLKSMD

-459 LNTSDKVFCLIRIG
+459 LNTSDKVFCLIKIG

-504 DKSSI
+504 DRSSI
-509 NILVGSRTFDTG
+509 NILVGSRTFETG

-559 NQRQRLAYLDIDEAI
+559 NQRQRLAYLEIDEAI

-601 LKIQKESENK
+601 LKIQKESENR
-611 GENRGSW
+611 GESRGSW
-618 REIKLEKTPIKHA
+618 REITLEKTPIKHD

-636 YRKEQTNALKISPSA
+636 YRKEPTSILELPENA
-651 SFKMSEKNFKDLK
+651 SFKMSGENFKDLK
-664 EYFHLMSEK
+664 EYFNLMSEK

-682 DPKDYTLLKEM
+682 DPKDYATLKDM
-693 IQTAHF
+693 IQQAR
-699 KKVPTWHYKD
+699 V
-709 LDHMISEIKG
+709 
-719 KKGYTLLKDL
+719 
-729 IQTAHFK
+729 K
-736 KVSTWHYKDLDHMI
+736 KVSTWHYKDLDYMI

-772 SEKIV
+772 NEKIV
-777 HFKRIKVRADKKEE
+777 HFKRIKVKADKEEE
-791 LIQTIQEVKEY
+791 LIKTIQEVKEH

-816 GEIDPYDTEKHKQDK
+816 GEIDPYDADKHKQDK
-831 TFKVDEAELLK
+831 TFKVGDAELLK

-854 KNCDWLKHVVKVE
+854 KDCDWLKHVVKVK
-867 SESDFLEELLKIVE
+867 SEIDFLQELQDQETTK

-897 HLDNLFIP
+897 HLDNVFIP
-905 YFNNA
+905 YTNNV
-910 AERKFFPDFIFW
+910 AERHFFPDFIFW
-922 LQKGGTQII
+922 LQKGDTQII

-937 GSKHTDYEHK
+937 GITYADYEHK
-947 ADAYQL
+947 ADAYKL
-953 FKDKIFNPKN
+953 FKDKIFSSKNNPHF
-963 DPNLKIKVVLKF
+963 KIKVVLKF
-975 YGDKDDV
+975 YGDKDRV
-982 GERYRD
+982 GDNYRD
-988 DWIKE
+988 YWIQK
-993 GELKDFFL
+993 GKLNDFFL
-1001 KQLA
+1001 TLKD

>member
-1 MAKKKDV
+1 MAKKKDL
-8 TTDNEIFVAQKL
+8 TSYNEIFVAQKL
-20 AEDELNIN
+20 AEDELNTN
-28 EINKPLEMLDF
+28 EINEPLERLDF
-39 KSFDNNKD
+39 KSFDSNKE

-79 FYQKHYSFAHCDF
+79 FYQKHYSFANCDF
-92 AKKKLNPLLKS
+92 TYKKLNPLLKS

-108 NHCVS
+108 NQRVS

-157 FFSANEHLIKQFEKE
+157 FFSANENLIKQFEKE

-178 NKDYF
+178 GKDF
-183 KQIDFK
+183 SKQIDFK
-189 NLKSVTNKDFHH
+189 NLKSITHKDFHR
-201 APKNSFIEKIALFY
+201 APKNSLVEKIALFY
-215 YRADLMSDEESKENL
+215 YRADLMNDEESKENL

-254 TESKRQAI
+254 SESKRQAI

-281 ESDLITAVYNL
+281 ESDLITSVYNL

-312 NLNAFKELKD
+312 NLNAFKDSKD

-336 LLLGMQKRHQTEG
+336 LLLGMQKRYKIEG

-360 HSVNVKNSDAEI
+360 HSVNVENSDAEI

-386 SDFLK
+386 NDFLK
-391 AKDDLLE
+391 AKEDLLE
-398 ELKNPEFLFSDDKDK
+398 ELKDPKFLFSDDKDK
-413 GYKVNVFKESLKSMD
+413 DYKVNVFKEGLKSMD

-438 ASNGHIEVIIN
+438 ANSGHIEVIIN

-459 LNTSDKVFCLIRIG
+459 LNTSDKVFCLIKIG

-509 NILVGSRTFDTG
+509 NILVGSRTFETG

-546 QSFGRGVRIESVK
+546 QSFGRGVRIESLK
-559 NQRQRLAYLDIDEAI
+559 NQRQRLAYLEIDEAI

-601 LKIQKESENK
+601 LKIQKESENR
-611 GENRGSW
+611 GESRGTW
-618 REIKLEKTPIKHA
+618 REIKLEKTPIKHD

-636 YRKEQTNALKISPSA
+636 YRKEPTSILKIPESA

-664 EYFHLMSEK
+664 ECFNLMSEK

-682 DPKDYTLLKEM
+682 DPKDYATLKDM
-693 IQTAHF
+693 IQ
-699 KKVPTWHYKD
+699 K
-709 LDHMISEIKG
+709 
-719 KKGYTLLKDL
+719 
-729 IQTAHFK
+729 AHFK
-736 KVSTWHYKDLDHMI
+736 KVSTWHYKDLDYMI

-772 SEKIV
+772 NEKIV
-777 HFKRIKVRADKKEE
+777 HFKKIKVKADKQEE
-791 LIQTIQEVKEY
+791 LIKTIQEVKEH
-802 APLDKETLRIKIAQ
+802 APLDKGTLIKKIAQ
-816 GEIDPYDTEKHKQDK
+816 GEIDPYDAEKHKQDK
-831 TFKVDEAELLK
+831 TFEIDGAELLK

-854 KNCDWLKHVVKVE
+854 KDCDWLKHVVKVK
-867 SESDFLEELLKIVE
+867 SEIDFLQELQDQETTK

-905 YFNNA
+905 YIGENA
-910 AERKFFPDFIFW
+910 TERKFFPDFIFW

-937 GSKHTDYEHK
+937 GTEHTSDIRK
-947 ADAYQL
+947 ADVYKP
-953 FKDKIFNPKN
+953 FKDKVFSSKD
-963 DPNLKIKVVLKF
+963 DPNFKIKVVLKF
-975 YGDKDDV
+975 YGDKDKVPDD
-982 GERYRD
+982 YRHY
-988 DWIKE
+988 WVKK
-993 GELKDFFL
+993 GKLNDFFL
-1001 KQLA
+1001 TLKD